1 MKKMKKSK
9 SLFAAILAVLSIG
22 LVSCGNENNP
32 SQPSNNPTTPSN
44 NSQTPSVK
52 NSYTFDVNGELK
64 EGMTVTLIFKNNG
77 SAIVEQASVV
87 YSVDDASKATVS
99 GNKIT
104 FTGNGTVKITA
115 TYKGETIEK
124 TVEVAEGE
132 HIYTIAEAKAASSD
146 LNNLI
151 KMRGKVTASL
161 GKSAYISDTTG
172 GAYIYNWSFNSA
184 DTAITNKSFTVGQTV
199 DITAFIVHSNS
210 KDKNGNQN
218 ERGLQISNW
227 NSEKRE
233 RVSGTSAIV
242 STTEVEAMKPIELD
256 EAGYKALTY
265 DKVGNLYTFEAEYVS
280 GNPKEKGVNVKFKL
294 GNTDIVLRTDKYDPA
309 SPSDT
314 LVTGKKYKITAPLSW
329 FNGAQFAYA
338 SSGVSIVEAD
348 AKPLEVS
355 YTGNAYVGQKVTLET
370 TASGVK
376 VTEGVTYTIEEGID
390 LASLENGVLTI
401 TGEGTIKVK
410 ATYVKDGKTLTAE
423 VTINATALAL
433 SKLSELKSMTS
444 GKVKSR
450 GYVMGY
456 TGTPRIDYGLYDK
469 VFIADGED
477 YFILYKVKPEQLTGI
492 NVGDLIEFTG
502 DISHFPNGSVTTY
515 ETRNNVITKLTE
527 ADPSIVKPT
536 ATELTSS
543 SATFTFGQDNIS
555 KAYKINQ
562 GVVISNTEDSSGNMT
577 VKFTLGS
584 NEYDLFMDSR
594 DYEITKDP
602 FTKLTVGTVF
612 NANVFAAAS
621 NFFCPSNIEIISQQ
635 EVLTMDKEKAE
646 INIHGNDKTLQLNAT
661 YTGGSNTD
669 PIVWSSSAESVATVD
684 QNGLVTGVA
693 VGETI
698 ITAKKS
704 ETLSVQA
711 KITVVDENITK
722 VKVSFNSDIAD
733 LLTIDD
739 SAKTATL
746 TTQGI
751 TFLIKQE
758 GSPTPL
764 SQMKDYL
771 SSSNSLRFYQGYSME
786 ISVASGTIKAI
797 KPDSY
802 AKKAFT
808 AKNIS
813 STDFT
818 VTDIDTVSMKN
829 TTSSKISMKAV
840 KQVQIFSLEFTLGE

>member
-22 LVSCGNENNP
+22 LVSCGNES
-32 SQPSNNPTTPSN
+32 SQPSSNPTTPSN

-104 FTGNGTVKITA
+104 FTGNGSIKITA

-124 TVEVAEGE
+124 TVEIAEGE
-132 HIYTIAEAKAASSD
+132 HIYTIAEAKAAKSD
-146 LNNLI
+146 ANHLI

-161 GKSAYISDTTG
+161 GKSAYISDSTG

-199 DITAFIVHSNS
+199 DITAFIVHST
-210 KDKNGNQN
+210 KGG
-218 ERGLQISNW
+218 ERGLQISNY
-227 NSEKRE
+227 NSGS
-233 RVSGTSAIV
+233 RVNGTSAIV

-256 EAGYKALTY
+256 EAGFKALTS

-280 GNPKEKGVNVKFKL
+280 GKPSKGSDVNVLFKL
-294 GNTDIVLRTDKYDPA
+294 GSTSITLRTDRFDPA
-309 SPSDT
+309 APSDT
-314 LVTGKKYKITAPLSW
+314 LVAGKKYKITAPLSW

-348 AKPLEVS
+348 SEPLEVS
-355 YTGNAYVGQKVTLET
+355 YTGDAYVGDKVTLVT

-376 VTEGVTYTIEEGID
+376 VTEGVTYTIEEGSN

-401 TGEGTIKVK
+401 TGEGAIKVK

-423 VTINATALAL
+423 VTINATALTL
-433 SKLSELKSMTS
+433 SKLSELKSMTT

-456 TGTPRIDYGLYDK
+456 TGTPRSDSGLYDK

-477 YFILYKVKPEQLTGI
+477 YFILYKVQPEQLTGI

-502 DISHFPNGSVTTY
+502 DIQHYKQADVTTY
-515 ETRNNVITKLTE
+515 ETKNNVITKLTE
-527 ADPSIVKPT
+527 ADSSIVKPT

-543 SATFTFGQDNIS
+543 SAAFTFGQANIS

-562 GVVISNTEDSSGNMT
+562 GVVTSNTKDSKGNMT

-584 NEYDLFMDSR
+584 NEYELFMDSR
-594 DYEITKDP
+594 DYDITKDP
-602 FTKLTVGTVF
+602 FTKLTVGAVF
-612 NANVFAAAS
+612 NADVFAAAS
-621 NFFCPSNIEIISQQ
+621 NFFCPSNIEITGEQ
-635 EVLTMDKEKAE
+635 EVLTLDKKEGE

-661 YTGGSNTD
+661 YTGTNAD

-693 VGETI
+693 VGETT

-722 VKVSFNSDIAD
+722 VKVSFNSGIAN

-739 SAKTATL
+739 STKTATF

-751 TFLIKQE
+751 TFLIKQG
-758 GSPTPL
+758 GSNTPL
-764 SQMKDYL
+764 SQMKNYL
-771 SSSNSLRFYQGYSME
+771 SRNSLRFYKDYSME

-808 AKNIS
+808 AENIS
-813 STDFT
+813 SKDFT
-818 VTDIDTVSMKN
+818 VTDTDTVSMKN
-829 TTSSKISMKAV
+829 TTSSKISMTAEN
-840 KQVQIFSLEFTLGE
+840 QVQIFSLEFTLGE

>member
-104 FTGNGTVKITA
+104 FTGNGSIKITA
-115 TYKGETIEK
+115 TYKGEKIEK

-161 GKSAYISDTTG
+161 GKSAYISDSTG

-199 DITAFIVHSNS
+199 DITAFIVHST
-210 KDKNGNQN
+210 NGG

-227 NSEKRE
+227 NSEKKE
-233 RVSGTSAIV
+233 RVNGTSAIV
-242 STTEVEAMKPIELD
+242 STTEVEAMEPIELD
-256 EAGYKALTY
+256 EAGFKALTY

-280 GNPKEKGVNVKFKL
+280 GKPSKGTGVNVKFKL
-294 GNTDIVLRTDKYDPA
+294 GNTDIVLRTDSYDPA
-309 SPSDT
+309 VPSDT
-314 LVTGKKYKITAPLSW
+314 LVAGKKYKITAPLSW

-355 YTGNAYVGQKVTLET
+355 YTGNEYVGQKVTLET

-376 VTEGVTYTIEEGID
+376 VTEGVTYTIEEGSN
-390 LASLENGVLTI
+390 LASLENSVLTI

-423 VTINATALAL
+423 VTINATALTL
-433 SKLSELKSMTS
+433 SKLSALKSMTT

-456 TGTPRIDYGLYDK
+456 TGTPRSDSGLYDK

-477 YFILYKVKPEQLTGI
+477 YFILYKVQPEQLTGI

-502 DISHFPNGSVTTY
+502 DIQHYKQADVTTY
-515 ETRNNVITKLTE
+515 ETAHNVITKLTE
-527 ADPSIVKPT
+527 ADSSIVKPT

-543 SATFTFGQDNIS
+543 SAAFTFGQANIS

-562 GVVISNTEDSSGNMT
+562 AVVISNTEDSKGNMT

-584 NEYDLFMDSR
+584 NEYELFMDSL
-594 DYEITKDP
+594 DYDITKDP
-602 FTKLTVGTVF
+602 FTKLKAGAVF
-612 NANVFAAAS
+612 NADVFAAAS
-621 NFFCPSNIEIISQQ
+621 NFFCPSNIDITGEQ
-635 EVLTMDKEKAE
+635 EVLTLDKKEGE
-646 INIHGNDKTLQLNAT
+646 INIRGNDKTLQLNAT

-669 PIVWSSSAESVATVD
+669 PIVWSSSAESVAIVD

-704 ETLSVQA
+704 ETLKAQA

-722 VKVSFNSDIAD
+722 VTVSFSSDIAD
-733 LLTIDD
+733 LLTIDN

-758 GSPTPL
+758 DSPTPL

-771 SSSNSLRFYQGYSME
+771 SRNSLRFYKGYSME

-808 AKNIS
+808 ADNIS
-813 STDFT
+813 SNDFT

-829 TTSSKISMKAV
+829 TTSSKISMTAV
-840 KQVQIFSLEFTLGE
+840 SQVQIYSLEFTLGD

>member
-52 NSYTFDVNGELK
+52 SSYTFDVNGELK

-132 HIYTIAEAKAASSD
+132 HIYTIAEAKAATSNA
-146 LNNLI
+146 NNLI

-161 GKSAYISDTTG
+161 GTSAYISDSTG
-172 GAYIYNWSFNSA
+172 GAYIYNWSFNNA
-184 DTAITNKSFTVGQTV
+184 DTAITNKSFTIGQTV
-199 DITAFIVHSNS
+199 DITAFIVHST
-210 KDKNGNQN
+210 NGG
-218 ERGLQISNW
+218 ERGLQISNY
-227 NSEKRE
+227 NSGS

-280 GNPKEKGVNVKFKL
+280 GKPSKGTGVNVKFKL
-294 GNTDIVLRTDKYDPA
+294 GNTDIVLRTDKFDPA
-309 SPSDT
+309 APSDT
-314 LVTGKKYKITAPLSW
+314 LVAGKTYKITAPLSW

-376 VTEGVTYTIEEGID
+376 VTEGVTYTIEEGSN
-390 LASLENGVLTI
+390 LASLENSVLTI

-423 VTINATALAL
+423 VTINATALTL

-456 TGTPRIDYGLYDK
+456 TGTPRSDFGLYDK
-469 VFIADGED
+469 VFVADGED
-477 YFILYKVKPEQLTGI
+477 YFILYKVQPEQLTGI

-502 DISHFPNGSVTTY
+502 DISHYPNGSVTTY
-515 ETRNNVITKLTE
+515 ETKNNVITKLTE
-527 ADPSIVKPT
+527 ADSSIVKPT
-536 ATELTSS
+536 ATELTST
-543 SATFTFGQDNIS
+543 SAAFAFGQANIS

-562 GVVISNTEDSSGNMT
+562 GVVVSNTEDSKGNMT

-594 DYEITKDP
+594 DYDIAKDP
-602 FTKLTVGTVF
+602 FTKLTAGAVF
-612 NANVFAAAS
+612 NANVFAAAT
-621 NFFCPSNIEIISQQ
+621 NFFCPSNIEITSQQ
-635 EVLTMDKEKAE
+635 EVFTMDKEKGE

-704 ETLSVQA
+704 ETLKAQA
-711 KITVVDENITK
+711 KITVVDENITT
-722 VKVSFNSDIAD
+722 VTVSFNSDIDNLFIA
-733 LLTIDD
+733 DD

-751 TFLIKQE
+751 TFLFKQ
-758 GSPTPL
+758 GDSNILP
-764 SQMKDYL
+764 SQMKRYL
-771 SSSNSLRFYQGYSME
+771 SDGSLRFYQGYSME

-797 KPDSY
+797 SPISDTS
-802 AKKAFT
+802 KAFT
-808 AKNIS
+808 ADNIS
-813 STDFT
+813 SDDFT
-818 VTDIDTVSMKN
+818 VTGNDTVSMKN

-840 KQVQIFSLEFTLGE
+840 KQVKIFSLEFTLGE

>member
-22 LVSCGNENNP
+22 LVSCGNES
-32 SQPSNNPTTPSN
+32 SQPSSNPTTPSN

-104 FTGNGTVKITA
+104 FTGNGSIKITA

-146 LNNLI
+146 ASHLI

-161 GKSAYISDTTG
+161 GKSAYISDSTG
-172 GAYIYNWSFNSA
+172 GAYIYNWSYNNA
-184 DTAITNKSFTVGQTV
+184 DTAITNKAFTVGQTV
-199 DITAFIVHSNS
+199 DITAFIVHST
-210 KDKNGNQN
+210 NGG
-218 ERGLQISNW
+218 ERGLQISNY
-227 NSEKRE
+227 NSGS

-314 LVTGKKYKITAPLSW
+314 LVAGKKYKITAPLSW

-348 AKPLEVS
+348 SEPLEVS
-355 YTGNAYVGQKVTLET
+355 YTGNAYVGDKVTLVT

-376 VTEGVTYTIEEGID
+376 VTEGVTYTIEEGSN

-401 TGEGTIKVK
+401 TGEGAIKVK

-423 VTINATALAL
+423 VTINATALTL
-433 SKLSELKSMTS
+433 SKLSELKSMTT

-456 TGTPRIDYGLYDK
+456 TGTPRSDSGLYDK

-477 YFILYKVKPEQLTGI
+477 YFILYKVQPEQLTGI

-502 DISHFPNGSVTTY
+502 DIQHYKQADVTTY
-515 ETRNNVITKLTE
+515 ETKNNVITKLTE
-527 ADPSIVKPT
+527 ADSSIVKPT

-543 SATFTFGQDNIS
+543 SAAFAFGQANIS

-562 GVVISNTEDSSGNMT
+562 GVVTSNTKDSKGNMT

-584 NEYDLFMDSR
+584 NEYELFMDSR
-594 DYEITKDP
+594 DYDITKDP
-602 FTKLTVGTVF
+602 FTKLTVGAVF
-612 NANVFAAAS
+612 NADVFAAAS
-621 NFFCPSNIEIISQQ
+621 NFFCPSNIEITGEQ
-635 EVLTMDKEKAE
+635 EVLTLDKKEGE
-646 INIHGNDKTLQLNAT
+646 INIHGNDKTLQLNTT
-661 YTGGSNTD
+661 YTGTNAD

-693 VGETI
+693 VGETT

-722 VKVSFNSDIAD
+722 VKVSFNSGIAN

-739 SAKTATL
+739 STKTATF

-751 TFLIKQE
+751 TFLIKQG
-758 GSPTPL
+758 GSNTPL
-764 SQMKDYL
+764 SQMKNYL
-771 SSSNSLRFYQGYSME
+771 SRNSLRFYKDYSME

-808 AKNIS
+808 AENIS
-813 STDFT
+813 SKDFT
-818 VTDIDTVSMKN
+818 VTDTDTVSMKN
-829 TTSSKISMKAV
+829 TTSSKISMTAV
-840 KQVQIFSLEFTLGE
+840 NQVQIYSLEFTLGD

>member
-22 LVSCGNENNP
+22 LVSCGNES
-32 SQPSNNPTTPSN
+32 SQPSSNPTTPSN

-104 FTGNGTVKITA
+104 FTGNGSIKITA

-132 HIYTIAEAKAASSD
+132 HIYTIAEAKAAKSD
-146 LNNLI
+146 MNNLI

-172 GAYIYNWSFNSA
+172 GAYIYNWSFNDA

-199 DITAFIVHSNS
+199 DITAFIVHST
-210 KDKNGNQN
+210 NGG

-227 NSEKRE
+227 NSGS
-233 RVSGTSAIV
+233 RVNGTSAIV

-314 LVTGKKYKITAPLSW
+314 LVAGKKYKITAPLSW

-348 AKPLEVS
+348 SEPLEVS
-355 YTGNAYVGQKVTLET
+355 YTGNAYVGEFVNLVT

-376 VTEGVTYTIEEGID
+376 VTEGVTYTIEEGSN

-423 VTINATALAL
+423 VTINATVLAL
-433 SKLSELKSMTS
+433 SKLSELKSMTK
-444 GKVKSR
+444 GEKVKSR

-456 TGTPRIDYGLYDK
+456 TGTPRSDTGLYDK
-469 VFIADGED
+469 VFIADGEN
-477 YFILYKVKPEQLTGI
+477 YFILYKVLPEQLTGI
-492 NVGDLIEFTG
+492 SVGDLIEFTG
-502 DISHFPNGSVTTY
+502 YIQHYKQSDVTTY
-515 ETRNNVITKLTE
+515 ETVTNVITKLTE
-527 ADPSIVKPT
+527 ADSSIVKPT

-543 SATFTFGQDNIS
+543 SATFTFGQANIS

-562 GVVISNTEDSSGNMT
+562 GVVTSNTKDSKGNMT

-584 NEYDLFMDSR
+584 NEYELFMDSR
-594 DYEITKDP
+594 DYDITKDP
-602 FTKLTVGTVF
+602 FTKLKVGAVF

-621 NFFCPSNIEIISQQ
+621 NFFCPSNIEITGEQD
-635 EVLTMDKEKAE
+635 VLTMDKKEGT

-661 YTGGSNTD
+661 YTGTNAD

-693 VGETI
+693 VGETT

-704 ETLSVQA
+704 ETLYVQA

-722 VKVSFNSDIAD
+722 VTISYSD
-733 LLTIDD
+733 LTETKAGAVNQEVKGIKIEISNGIVNDD
-739 SAKTATL
+739 M
-746 TTQGI
+746 
-751 TFLIKQE
+751 F
-758 GSPTPL
+758 
-764 SQMKDYL
+764 
-771 SSSNSLRFYQGYSME
+771 RVYQGQTLKLTSNIGLMKKVVFTCTENGTTKGGPKNFTGTNYTAGTGKTGTWELAAGASSLTLNASKQVRITQME
-786 ISVASGTIKAI
+786 ISYIPSA
-797 KPDSY
+797 
-802 AKKAFT
+802 
-808 AKNIS
+808 
-813 STDFT
+813 
-818 VTDIDTVSMKN
+818 
-829 TTSSKISMKAV
+829 
-840 KQVQIFSLEFTLGE
+840 E

>member
-22 LVSCGNENNP
+22 LVSCGNES
-32 SQPSNNPTTPSN
+32 SQPSSNPTTPSN

-104 FTGNGTVKITA
+104 FTGNGSIKITA

-146 LNNLI
+146 ASHLI

-161 GKSAYISDTTG
+161 GTSAYISDTTG
-172 GAYIYNWSFNSA
+172 GAYIYNWSYNNA
-184 DTAITNKSFTVGQTV
+184 DTAITNKAFTVGQTV
-199 DITAFIVHSNS
+199 DITAFIVHST
-210 KDKNGNQN
+210 NGG
-218 ERGLQISNW
+218 ERGLQISNY
-227 NSEKRE
+227 NSGS

-314 LVTGKKYKITAPLSW
+314 LVAGKKYKITAPLSW

-348 AKPLEVS
+348 SEPLEVS
-355 YTGNAYVGQKVTLET
+355 YTGNAYVGDKVTLVT

-376 VTEGVTYTIEEGID
+376 VTEGVTYTIEEGSN

-401 TGEGTIKVK
+401 TGEGAIKVK

-423 VTINATALAL
+423 VTINATALTL
-433 SKLSELKSMTS
+433 SKLSELKSMTT

-456 TGTPRIDYGLYDK
+456 TGTPRSDSGLYDK

-477 YFILYKVKPEQLTGI
+477 YFILYKVQPEQLTRI

-502 DISHFPNGSVTTY
+502 DIQHYKQADVTTY
-515 ETRNNVITKLTE
+515 ETKNNVITKLTE
-527 ADPSIVKPT
+527 ADSSIVKPT

-543 SATFTFGQDNIS
+543 SAAFAFGQANIS

-562 GVVISNTEDSSGNMT
+562 GVVTSNTKDSKGNMT

-584 NEYDLFMDSR
+584 NEYELFMDSR
-594 DYEITKDP
+594 DYDITKDP
-602 FTKLTVGTVF
+602 FTKLTVGAVF
-612 NANVFAAAS
+612 NADVFAAAS
-621 NFFCPSNIEIISQQ
+621 NFFCPSNIEITGEQ
-635 EVLTMDKEKAE
+635 EVLTLDKKEGE

-661 YTGGSNTD
+661 YTGTNAGAIT
-669 PIVWSSSAESVATVD
+669 WSSSVESVATVD

-704 ETLSVQA
+704 ETLYAQA

-722 VKVSFNSDIAD
+722 VKVSFNSGIAN

-739 SAKTATL
+739 STKTATF

-751 TFLIKQE
+751 TFLIKQG
-758 GSPTPL
+758 GSNTPL
-764 SQMKDYL
+764 SQMKNYL
-771 SSSNSLRFYQGYSME
+771 SRNSLRFYKDYSME

-808 AKNIS
+808 AENIS
-813 STDFT
+813 SKDFT
-818 VTDIDTVSMKN
+818 VTDTDTVSMKN
-829 TTSSKISMKAV
+829 TTSSKISMTAV
-840 KQVQIFSLEFTLGE
+840 NQVQIYSLEFTLGD

>member
-132 HIYTIAEAKAASSD
+132 HIYTIAEAKAATSD
-146 LNNLI
+146 ANNLI

-161 GKSAYISDTTG
+161 GTSAYISDTTG
-172 GAYIYNWSFNSA
+172 GAYIYNWSFNNA

-199 DITAFIVHSNS
+199 DITAFIVHSNK
-210 KDKNGNQN
+210 KDKNGNQI
-218 ERGLQISNW
+218 ERGLQISNY
-227 NSEKRE
+227 NSGS
-233 RVSGTSAIV
+233 RVNGTSAIV
-242 STTEVEAMKPIELD
+242 STTEVEAMEPIELD
-256 EAGYKALTY
+256 EAGFKALTY

-280 GNPKEKGVNVKFKL
+280 GKPSKGTGVDVKFKL
-294 GNTDIVLRTDKYDPA
+294 GNTDITLRTDKFDPA
-309 SPSDT
+309 APSDT

-376 VTEGVTYTIEEGID
+376 VTEGVTYTIEEGSN
-390 LASLENGVLTI
+390 LASLENSVLTI

-423 VTINATALAL
+423 VTINATAFAL

-477 YFILYKVKPEQLTGI
+477 YFILYKVQPEQLTGI

-502 DISHFPNGSVTTY
+502 DISHYPNGSVTTY
-515 ETRNNVITKLTE
+515 ETKNNVITKLTE
-527 ADPSIVKPT
+527 SDPSIIKPT
-536 ATELTSS
+536 ATELTST
-543 SATFTFGQDNIS
+543 SAAFAFGQANIS

-562 GVVISNTEDSSGNMT
+562 GVVVSNTEDSSGNMT

-584 NEYDLFMDSR
+584 NEYELFMDSR
-594 DYEITKDP
+594 DYDITKDP
-602 FTKLTVGTVF
+602 FTKLTAGAVF
-612 NANVFAAAS
+612 NADVFAAAT
-621 NFFCPSNIEIISQQ
+621 NFFCPSNIEITSQQ

-661 YTGGSNTD
+661 YSGGSNTD

-693 VGETI
+693 VGETT

-704 ETLSVQA
+704 ETLKVQA
-711 KITVVDENITK
+711 TITVVDENITTVTISASDLTETVAGAVNQEVKGIKIEISTGLVNVANIRVYKGQTLKLTSNMGLMTK
-722 VKVSFNSDIAD
+722 VVFTCIASGD
-733 LLTIDD
+733 AKYGPGNFEGTNYTAGEEETGTWELAAGASSLSLT
-739 SAKTATL
+739 AKGNQVRI
-746 TTQGI
+746 TQ
-751 TFLIKQE
+751 
-758 GSPTPL
+758 
-764 SQMKDYL
+764 
-771 SSSNSLRFYQGYSME
+771 ME
-786 ISVASGTIKAI
+786 ISYIPSA
-797 KPDSY
+797 
-802 AKKAFT
+802 
-808 AKNIS
+808 
-813 STDFT
+813 
-818 VTDIDTVSMKN
+818 
-829 TTSSKISMKAV
+829 
-840 KQVQIFSLEFTLGE
+840 E

>member
-104 FTGNGTVKITA
+104 FTGNGSIKITA

-132 HIYTIAEAKAASSD
+132 HIYTIAEAKAATSD

-161 GKSAYISDTTG
+161 GKSAYISDSTG
-172 GAYIYNWSFNSA
+172 GAYIYNWSFNNA

-199 DITAFIVHSNS
+199 DITAFIVHST
-210 KDKNGNQN
+210 NGG

-227 NSEKRE
+227 NSEKKE
-233 RVSGTSAIV
+233 RVNGTSAIV
-242 STTEVEAMKPIELD
+242 STTEVEAMEPIELD
-256 EAGYKALTY
+256 EAGFKALTY

-280 GNPKEKGVNVKFKL
+280 GKPSKGTGVNVKFKL
-294 GNTDIVLRTDKYDPA
+294 GNTDIVLRTDSYDPA
-309 SPSDT
+309 VPSDT
-314 LVTGKKYKITAPLSW
+314 LVAGKKYKITAPLSW

-376 VTEGVTYTIEEGID
+376 VTEGVTYTIEEGND

-456 TGTPRIDYGLYDK
+456 TGTPRSDSGLYDK

-477 YFILYKVKPEQLTGI
+477 YFILYKVQPEQLTGI

-502 DISHFPNGSVTTY
+502 DIQHYKQADVTTY
-515 ETRNNVITKLTE
+515 ETAHNIITKLTE
-527 ADPSIVKPT
+527 ADSSIVKPT

-543 SATFTFGQDNIS
+543 SAAFTFGQANIS

-562 GVVISNTEDSSGNMT
+562 AVVISNTEDSKGNMT

-584 NEYDLFMDSR
+584 NEYELFMDSR
-594 DYEITKDP
+594 DYDITKDP
-602 FTKLTVGTVF
+602 FTKLKAGAAF
-612 NANVFAAAS
+612 NADVFAAAT
-621 NFFCPSNIEIISQQ
+621 NFFCPSNIEITGEQ
-635 EVLTMDKEKAE
+635 EVLTLDKKEGE
-646 INIHGNDKTLQLNAT
+646 INIRGNDKTLQLNAT

-669 PIVWSSSAESVATVD
+669 PIVWSSSVESVATVD

-704 ETLSVQA
+704 ETLKAQA

-722 VKVSFNSDIAD
+722 VTVSFSSDIAD
-733 LLTIDD
+733 LLTIDN

-758 GSPTPL
+758 DSPTPL

-771 SSSNSLRFYQGYSME
+771 SKNSLRFYKGYSME

-808 AKNIS
+808 ADNIS
-813 STDFT
+813 SNDFT

-829 TTSSKISMKAV
+829 TTSSKISMTAV
-840 KQVQIFSLEFTLGE
+840 SQVQIYSLEFTLGD

>member
-22 LVSCGNENNP
+22 LVSCGNES
-32 SQPSNNPTTPSN
+32 SQPSSNPTTPSN

-104 FTGNGTVKITA
+104 FTGNGSIKITA

-146 LNNLI
+146 ASHLI

-161 GKSAYISDTTG
+161 GTSAYISDTTG
-172 GAYIYNWSFNSA
+172 GAYIYNWSYNNA
-184 DTAITNKSFTVGQTV
+184 DTAITNKAFTVGQTV
-199 DITAFIVHSNS
+199 DITAFIVHST
-210 KDKNGNQN
+210 NGG
-218 ERGLQISNW
+218 ERGLQISNF
-227 NSEKRE
+227 NSGS

-242 STTEVEAMKPIELD
+242 STTEVEAMEPIELD

-280 GNPKEKGVNVKFKL
+280 GTPSKGTGVNVKFKL
-294 GNTDIVLRTDKYDPA
+294 GNTDIVLRTDKFDPA
-309 SPSDT
+309 APSDT
-314 LVTGKKYKITAPLSW
+314 LVAGKTYKITAPLSW

-355 YTGNAYVGQKVTLET
+355 YTGNAYVGEKVTLVT

-376 VTEGVTYTIEEGID
+376 VTEGVTYTIEEGSD

-423 VTINATALAL
+423 VTINATSLTL
-433 SKLSELKSMTS
+433 SKLSKLKSMTS

-456 TGTPRIDYGLYDK
+456 TGTPRSNTGYDK

-477 YFILYKVKPEQLTGI
+477 YFILYKVQPEQLTGI

-502 DISHFPNGSVTTY
+502 DIQHYKQGDVTTY
-515 ETRNNVITKLTE
+515 ETKNNVITKLTE
-527 ADPSIVKPT
+527 ADSSIVKPT

-543 SATFTFGQDNIS
+543 SATFAFGQANIS

-562 GVVISNTEDSSGNMT
+562 GVVVSNTEDSSGNMT

-584 NEYDLFMDSR
+584 NEYELFMDSR
-594 DYEITKDP
+594 DYDITKDP
-602 FTKLTVGTVF
+602 FTKLTVGAVF
-612 NANVFAAAS
+612 NANVFAAAT
-621 NFFCPSNIEIISQQ
+621 NFFCPSNIEITSQQ
-635 EVLTMDKEKAE
+635 EVLTMDKKEGT
-646 INIHGNDKTLQLNAT
+646 INIHGNNKTLQLNAT
-661 YTGGSNTD
+661 YAGGSNTD
-669 PIVWSSSAESVATVD
+669 PIVWSSSAENVATVD

-693 VGETI
+693 VGETT

-722 VKVSFNSDIAD
+722 VTISASDLTETVAGAVNQEVKGIKIEISTGLVNVANIRVYKGQTLKLTSNIGLMTKVVFTCIASGNAKYGPGCFTGTNYTAGEEETGTWE
-733 LLTIDD
+733 LAAGASSLSLTAETNQVRI
-739 SAKTATL
+739 
-746 TTQGI
+746 TQ
-751 TFLIKQE
+751 
-758 GSPTPL
+758 
-764 SQMKDYL
+764 
-771 SSSNSLRFYQGYSME
+771 ME
-786 ISVASGTIKAI
+786 ISYIPS
-797 KPDSY
+797 
-802 AKKAFT
+802 AK
-808 AKNIS
+808 
-813 STDFT
+813 
-818 VTDIDTVSMKN
+818 
-829 TTSSKISMKAV
+829 
-840 KQVQIFSLEFTLGE
+840 

>member
-104 FTGNGTVKITA
+104 FTGSGSIKITA

-124 TVEVAEGE
+124 IVEVAEGE

-146 LNNLI
+146 ANNLI

-161 GKSAYISDTTG
+161 GTSAYISDSTG
-172 GAYIYNWSFNSA
+172 GAYIYNWSFNNA
-184 DTAITNKSFTVGQTV
+184 DTAITNKAFTVGQTV
-199 DITAFIVHSNS
+199 DITAFIVHST
-210 KDKNGNQN
+210 NGG
-218 ERGLQISNW
+218 ERGLQISNY
-227 NSEKRE
+227 NSGS

-242 STTEVEAMKPIELD
+242 STTEVEAMEPIELD

-265 DKVGNLYTFEAEYVS
+265 DKVGNLYTFEAEYLS
-280 GNPKEKGVNVKFKL
+280 GKPSKGNGVDVKFKL
-294 GNTDIVLRTDKYDPA
+294 GNTDIVLRTDKNDPA
-309 SPSDT
+309 APSDT
-314 LVTGKKYKITAPLSW
+314 LVAGKKYKITAPLSW

-338 SSGVSIVEAD
+338 SSGVSIVEGD
-348 AKPLEVS
+348 SKPLEVS
-355 YTGNAYVGQKVTLET
+355 YTGNAYVGEIVNLVT

-376 VTEGVTYTIEEGID
+376 VTEGVTYTIEEGSN

-456 TGTPRIDYGLYDK
+456 TGTPRSDYGLYDK
-469 VFIADGED
+469 VFVADGED
-477 YFILYKVKPEQLTGI
+477 YFILYKVQPEQLTGI
-492 NVGDLIEFTG
+492 KVGDLIEFTG
-502 DISHFPNGSVTTY
+502 DISHYTNGSVTTY
-515 ETRNNVITKLTE
+515 ETKNNVITKLTE
-527 ADPSIVKPT
+527 ADSSIVKPT

-543 SATFTFGQDNIS
+543 SAAFTFGQANIS

-562 GVVISNTEDSSGNMT
+562 GVVVSNTEDSSGNMT

-594 DYEITKDP
+594 DYNITKDP
-602 FTKLTVGTVF
+602 FTKLTVGAVF
-612 NANVFAAAS
+612 NANVFAAAT
-621 NFFCPSNIEIISQQ
+621 NFFCPSNIEITSQQ
-635 EVLTMDKEKAE
+635 EVLTLDKEE
-646 INIHGNDKTLQLNAT
+646 GTINIHGNDKTLQLNAT
-661 YTGGSNTD
+661 YGGSNTA
-669 PIVWSSSAESVATVD
+669 PIVWSSSVESVATVD

-704 ETLSVQA
+704 ETLKVQA
-711 KITVVDENITK
+711 KITVVDVNITK
-722 VKVSFNSDIAD
+722 VTVSFNSDIAD

-739 SAKTATL
+739 SKKTATF

-771 SSSNSLRFYQGYSME
+771 SRNSLRFYKGYSME

-797 KPDSY
+797 RPDSY

-808 AKNIS
+808 AENIS
-813 STDFT
+813 SKDFT
-818 VTDIDTVSMKN
+818 VTDTDTVSMKN
-829 TTSSKISMKAV
+829 TTSSKISMTAV
-840 KQVQIFSLEFTLGE
+840 NQVQIYSLEFTLGD

>member
-104 FTGNGTVKITA
+104 FTGNGSVKIAA

-132 HIYTIAEAKAASSD
+132 HIYTIAEAKAATSD
-146 LNNLI
+146 MNNLI

-161 GKSAYISDTTG
+161 GKSAYISDSTG
-172 GAYIYNWSFNSA
+172 GAYIYNWSFNNA

-199 DITAFIVHSNS
+199 DITAFIVHSN
-210 KDKNGNQN
+210 NGG

-227 NSEKRE
+227 NSEKKE
-233 RVSGTSAIV
+233 RVNGTSAIV

-314 LVTGKKYKITAPLSW
+314 LVAGKKYKITAPLSW

-355 YTGNAYVGQKVTLET
+355 YTGNAYVGKEVTLVT
-370 TASGVK
+370 TANGVK
-376 VTEGVTYTIEEGID
+376 VTEGVTYTIEEGSD
-390 LASLENGVLTI
+390 LASLENDVLTI

-450 GYVMGY
+450 GYVMGH
-456 TGTPRIDYGLYDK
+456 TGTPRSDYGLYDK
-469 VFIADGED
+469 VFVADGED
-477 YFILYKVKPEQLTGI
+477 YFILYKVQPEQLTGI
-492 NVGDLIEFTG
+492 KVGDLIEFTG
-502 DISHFPNGSVTTY
+502 DISHYPNGSVTTY
-515 ETRNNVITKLTE
+515 ETKNNVITKLTK
-527 ADPSIVKPT
+527 ADSSIVKPT
-536 ATELTSS
+536 ATELTST
-543 SATFTFGQDNIS
+543 SAAFAFGQANIS

-562 GVVISNTEDSSGNMT
+562 GVVVSNTEDSSGNMT

-594 DYEITKDP
+594 DYDITKDP
-602 FTKLTVGTVF
+602 FTKLTAGAVF
-612 NANVFAAAS
+612 NANVFAAAT
-621 NFFCPSNIEIISQQ
+621 NFFCPSNIEITSQQ
-635 EVLTMDKEKAE
+635 EVFTMDKEKAE

-661 YTGGSNTD
+661 YHGSNTD

-693 VGETI
+693 VGEAI

-704 ETLSVQA
+704 ETLKVQA
-711 KITVVDENITK
+711 KITVVDVNITK
-722 VKVSFNSDIAD
+722 VTVAFNSEIAD

-758 GSPTPL
+758 GSNTPL

-771 SSSNSLRFYQGYSME
+771 SRNSLRFYKGYSME

-808 AKNIS
+808 ADNITS
-813 STDFT
+813 DDFT

-829 TTSSKISMKAV
+829 TTSSKISMTAV
-840 KQVQIFSLEFTLGE
+840 NQVQIYSLEFTLGD

>member
-104 FTGNGTVKITA
+104 FTGSGSIKITA

-132 HIYTIAEAKAASSD
+132 HIYTIAEAKAATSD
-146 LNNLI
+146 MNNLI

-161 GKSAYISDTTG
+161 GKSAYISDSTG
-172 GAYIYNWSFNSA
+172 GAYIYNWSFNNA

-199 DITAFIVHSNS
+199 DITAFIVHSN
-210 KDKNGNQN
+210 NGG

-227 NSEKRE
+227 NSEKKE
-233 RVSGTSAIV
+233 RVNGTSAIV

-314 LVTGKKYKITAPLSW
+314 LVAGKKYKITAPLSW

-355 YTGNAYVGQKVTLET
+355 YTGNAYVGKEVTLVT
-370 TASGVK
+370 TANGVK
-376 VTEGVTYTIEEGID
+376 VTEGVTYTIEEGSD
-390 LASLENGVLTI
+390 LASLENDVLTI

-450 GYVMGY
+450 GYVMGH
-456 TGTPRIDYGLYDK
+456 TGTPRSDYGLYDK
-469 VFIADGED
+469 VFVADGED
-477 YFILYKVKPEQLTGI
+477 YFILYKVQPEQLTGI
-492 NVGDLIEFTG
+492 KVGDLIEFTG
-502 DISHFPNGSVTTY
+502 DISHYANGSVTTY
-515 ETRNNVITKLTE
+515 ETKNNVITKLTE
-527 ADPSIVKPT
+527 ADSSIVKPT
-536 ATELTSS
+536 ATELTST
-543 SATFTFGQDNIS
+543 SAAFAFGQANIS
-555 KAYKINQ
+555 KAFKINQ
-562 GVVISNTEDSSGNMT
+562 GVVVSNTEDSSGNMT

-584 NEYDLFMDSR
+584 NEYELFMDSR
-594 DYEITKDP
+594 DYDITKDP
-602 FTKLTVGTVF
+602 FTKLTAGAVF
-612 NANVFAAAS
+612 NADVFAAAT
-621 NFFCPSNIEIISQQ
+621 NFFCPSNIEITSQQ
-635 EVLTMDKEKAE
+635 EVFTMDKEKAE

-661 YTGGSNTD
+661 YHGSNTD

-693 VGETI
+693 VGETT

-704 ETLSVQA
+704 ETLKVQA
-711 KITVVDENITK
+711 TITIVDENITT
-722 VKVSFNSDIAD
+722 VTVSFTSEIAD

-758 GSPTPL
+758 GSNTPL

-771 SSSNSLRFYQGYSME
+771 SRNSLRFYKGYSME

-808 AKNIS
+808 ADNIS
-813 STDFT
+813 SDDFT

-829 TTSSKISMKAV
+829 TTSSKISMKAEN
-840 KQVQIFSLEFTLGE
+840 QVQIFSLEFTLGE

>member
-77 SAIVEQASVV
+77 SPIVEQASVV

-132 HIYTIAEAKAASSD
+132 HIYTIAEAKAANS
-146 LNNLI
+146 NANKLI

-161 GKSAYISDTTG
+161 GTSAYISDSTG
-172 GAYIYNWSFNSA
+172 GAYIYNWSFNNA

-210 KDKNGNQN
+210 KDENGNQN
-218 ERGLQISNW
+218 ERGLQISNY
-227 NSEKRE
+227 NSGS

-280 GNPKEKGVNVKFKL
+280 GKPSKGTGVNVKFKL
-294 GNTDIVLRTDKYDPA
+294 GNTDIVLRTDKFDPA
-309 SPSDT
+309 APSDT
-314 LVTGKKYKITAPLSW
+314 LVAGKKYKITAPLSW

-338 SSGVSIVEAD
+338 SSGVSIVDAD

-355 YTGNAYVGQKVTLET
+355 YTGDAYVGKEVTLVT
-370 TASGVK
+370 TANGVK
-376 VTEGVTYTIEEGID
+376 VTEGVTYTIEEASD
-390 LASLENGVLTI
+390 LASLENDVLTI

-456 TGTPRIDYGLYDK
+456 TGTPRIDSGLYDK

-477 YFILYKVKPEQLTGI
+477 YFILYKVKPEQLNGI

-502 DISHFPNGSVTTY
+502 DISHYANGSVTTY
-515 ETRNNVITKLTE
+515 ETKNNVITKLTE
-527 ADPSIVKPT
+527 ADSSIVKPT

-543 SATFTFGQDNIS
+543 SAAFAFGQANIS

-562 GVVISNTEDSSGNMT
+562 GVVVSNTEDSSGNMT

-594 DYEITKDP
+594 DYDITKDP
-602 FTKLTVGTVF
+602 FTKLTVGAVF
-612 NANVFAAAS
+612 NANVFAAAT
-621 NFFCPSNIEIISQQ
+621 NFFCPSNIEITSQQ
-635 EVLTMDKEKAE
+635 EVLTLDKEE
-646 INIHGNDKTLQLNAT
+646 GTINIHGNDKTLQLNAT
-661 YTGGSNTD
+661 YGGTNTA
-669 PIVWSSSAESVATVD
+669 PIVWSSSVESVATVN

-711 KITVVDENITK
+711 KITVVDVNITK
-722 VKVSFNSDIAD
+722 VTISASDLTKMETPGAVNQEVKGIKFEISNGIVSVYNIRVYQGQTLKLTSNIGLMTKVVFTCTASGD
-733 LLTIDD
+733 
-739 SAKTATL
+739 AKYGPGCFTGTNYTAGEEETGTWELAAGASSLTL
-746 TTQGI
+746 TASKKQVRITQ
-751 TFLIKQE
+751 
-758 GSPTPL
+758 
-764 SQMKDYL
+764 
-771 SSSNSLRFYQGYSME
+771 ME
-786 ISVASGTIKAI
+786 ISYIPSA
-797 KPDSY
+797 
-802 AKKAFT
+802 
-808 AKNIS
+808 
-813 STDFT
+813 
-818 VTDIDTVSMKN
+818 
-829 TTSSKISMKAV
+829 
-840 KQVQIFSLEFTLGE
+840 E

>member
-22 LVSCGNENNP
+22 LVSCGNES
-32 SQPSNNPTTPSN
+32 SQPSSNPTTPSN

-104 FTGNGTVKITA
+104 FTGNGSIKITA

-146 LNNLI
+146 ASHLI

-161 GKSAYISDTTG
+161 GTSAYISDTTG
-172 GAYIYNWSFNSA
+172 GAYIYNWSYNNA
-184 DTAITNKSFTVGQTV
+184 DTAITNKAFTVGQTV
-199 DITAFIVHSNS
+199 DITAFIVHST
-210 KDKNGNQN
+210 NGG
-218 ERGLQISNW
+218 ERGLQISNY
-227 NSEKRE
+227 NSGS

-314 LVTGKKYKITAPLSW
+314 LVAGKKYKITAPLSW

-348 AKPLEVS
+348 SEPLEVS
-355 YTGNAYVGQKVTLET
+355 YTGNAYVGDKVTLVT

-376 VTEGVTYTIEEGID
+376 VTEGVTYTIEEGSN

-401 TGEGTIKVK
+401 TGEGAIKVK

-423 VTINATALAL
+423 VTINATALTL
-433 SKLSELKSMTS
+433 SKLSELKSMTT

-456 TGTPRIDYGLYDK
+456 TGTPRSDSGLYDK
-469 VFIADGED
+469 VFVADGED
-477 YFILYKVKPEQLTGI
+477 YFILYKVQPEQLTGI

-502 DISHFPNGSVTTY
+502 DIQHYKQADVTTY
-515 ETRNNVITKLTE
+515 ETKNNVITKLTE
-527 ADPSIVKPT
+527 ADSSIAKPT

-543 SATFTFGQDNIS
+543 SAAFAFGQANIS

-562 GVVISNTEDSSGNMT
+562 GVVTSNTKDSKGNMT

-584 NEYDLFMDSR
+584 NEYELFMDSR
-594 DYEITKDP
+594 DYDITKDP
-602 FTKLTVGTVF
+602 FTILTVGAVF
-612 NANVFAAAS
+612 NADVFAAAS
-621 NFFCPSNIEIISQQ
+621 NFFCPSNIEITGEQ
-635 EVLTMDKEKAE
+635 EVLTLDKKEGE

-661 YTGGSNTD
+661 YTGTNAD

-693 VGETI
+693 VGETT

-722 VKVSFNSDIAD
+722 VKVSFNSGIAN

-739 SAKTATL
+739 STKTATF

-751 TFLIKQE
+751 TFLIKQG
-758 GSPTPL
+758 GSNTPL
-764 SQMKDYL
+764 SQMKNYL
-771 SSSNSLRFYQGYSME
+771 SRNSLRFYKDYSME

-808 AKNIS
+808 AENIS
-813 STDFT
+813 SKDFT
-818 VTDIDTVSMKN
+818 VTDTDTVSMKN
-829 TTSSKISMKAV
+829 TTSSKISMTAV
-840 KQVQIFSLEFTLGE
+840 NQVQIYSLEFTLGD

>member
-104 FTGNGTVKITA
+104 FTGNGSIKITA

-199 DITAFIVHSNS
+199 DITAFIVHST
-210 KDKNGNQN
+210 NGG

-227 NSEKRE
+227 NSEKKE

-256 EAGYKALTY
+256 EAGFKALTS

-280 GNPKEKGVNVKFKL
+280 GKPSKATGVNVKFKL
-294 GNTDIVLRTDKYDPA
+294 GNTDIVLRTDSYDPA
-309 SPSDT
+309 VPSDT

-338 SSGVSIVEAD
+338 SSGVSIVDAD
-348 AKPLEVS
+348 SKPLEVS
-355 YTGNAYVGQKVTLET
+355 YTGNAYVGEIVNLET

-376 VTEGVTYTIEEGID
+376 VTEGVTYTIEEGSN

-423 VTINATALAL
+423 VTINATALTL
-433 SKLSELKSMTS
+433 SKLSELKLMTT

-456 TGTPRIDYGLYDK
+456 TGTPRSDTGLYNK

-477 YFILYKVKPEQLTGI
+477 YFILYKVLPEQLNGI

-515 ETRNNVITKLTE
+515 ETKNNVITKLTE
-527 ADPSIVKPT
+527 ADSSIVKPT

-543 SATFTFGQDNIS
+543 SAAFAFVQDNIS

-562 GVVISNTEDSSGNMT
+562 GVVISNTKNSKGNMT
-577 VKFTLGS
+577 VKFTLGL
-584 NEYDLFMDSR
+584 NEYELFIDSL
-594 DYEITKDP
+594 DYDITKDS
-602 FTKLTVGTVF
+602 FTKLKAGAVF
-612 NANVFAAAS
+612 NADVFAAAT
-621 NFFCPSNIEIISQQ
+621 NFFCPSNIEITGEQ
-635 EVLTMDKEKAE
+635 EVLTLDKKEGE
-646 INIHGNDKTLQLNAT
+646 INIHDNNKTLQLNAT
-661 YTGGSNTD
+661 YAGGSNTD

-693 VGETI
+693 VGETT

-704 ETLSVQA
+704 ETLKVQA
-711 KITVVDENITK
+711 KITVVDVNITK
-722 VKVSFNSDIAD
+722 VTVAFNSEIAD

-758 GSPTPL
+758 GSNTPL

-771 SSSNSLRFYQGYSME
+771 SRNSLRFYKGYSME

-808 AKNIS
+808 ADNIS
-813 STDFT
+813 SDDFT

-829 TTSSKISMKAV
+829 TTSSKISMKAEN
-840 KQVQIFSLEFTLGE
+840 QVQIFSLEFTLGE

>member
-22 LVSCGNENNP
+22 LVSCGNETNP

-77 SAIVEQASVV
+77 SAIVDQASVV

-104 FTGNGTVKITA
+104 FTGNGSIKITA

-132 HIYTIAEAKAASSD
+132 HIYTIAEAKAATSNA
-146 LNNLI
+146 NNLI

-161 GKSAYISDTTG
+161 GTSAYISDSTG
-172 GAYIYNWSFNSA
+172 GAYIYNWSFNNA

-199 DITAFIVHSNS
+199 DITAFIVHSNK
-210 KDKNGNQN
+210 KDKNGNQI
-218 ERGLQISNW
+218 ERGLQISNYY
-227 NSEKRE
+227 SGS
-233 RVSGTSAIV
+233 RVNGTSAIV
-242 STTEVEAMKPIELD
+242 STTEVEAMEPIELD
-256 EAGYKALTY
+256 EAGFKALTY

-280 GNPKEKGVNVKFKL
+280 GKPSKGTGVDVKFKL
-294 GNTDIVLRTDKYDPA
+294 GNTDIVLRTDKFDPA
-309 SPSDT
+309 APSDT

-376 VTEGVTYTIEEGID
+376 VTEGVTYTIEEGSD

-410 ATYVKDGKTLTAE
+410 ATYIKDGKTLTAE

-456 TGTPRIDYGLYDK
+456 TGTPRIDSGLYDK

-502 DISHFPNGSVTTY
+502 DIQHYKQGDVTTY
-515 ETRNNVITKLTE
+515 ETRNNIITKLTE
-527 ADPSIVKPT
+527 ADSSIVKPT

-543 SATFTFGQDNIS
+543 SATFTFGQANIS
-555 KAYKINQ
+555 KAFKINQ
-562 GVVISNTEDSSGNMT
+562 GVVVSNTEDSSGNMT

-584 NEYDLFMDSR
+584 NEYELFMDSH
-594 DYEITKDP
+594 DYDITKDP
-602 FTKLTVGTVF
+602 FTNLKVGAVF
-612 NANVFAAAS
+612 NADVFAAAT
-621 NFFCPSNIEIISQQ
+621 NFFCPSNIEITNQQ
-635 EVLTMDKEKAE
+635 EVLTLDKKEGT
-646 INIHGNDKTLQLNAT
+646 INIHGNNKTLQLNAT
-661 YTGGSNTD
+661 YGGTNTA
-669 PIVWSSSAESVATVD
+669 PIVWSSSVESVATVN

-704 ETLSVQA
+704 ETLFVQA

-722 VKVSFNSDIAD
+722 VTISASDLTETVAGAVNQEVKGIKIEISTGLVNVANIRVYKGQTLKLTSNIGLMTKVVFTCIASGD
-733 LLTIDD
+733 AKYGPGNFEGTNYTAGEEETGTWELAAGASSLSLT
-739 SAKTATL
+739 AKGNQVRI
-746 TTQGI
+746 TQ
-751 TFLIKQE
+751 
-758 GSPTPL
+758 
-764 SQMKDYL
+764 
-771 SSSNSLRFYQGYSME
+771 ME
-786 ISVASGTIKAI
+786 ISYIPAA
-797 KPDSY
+797 
-802 AKKAFT
+802 
-808 AKNIS
+808 
-813 STDFT
+813 
-818 VTDIDTVSMKN
+818 
-829 TTSSKISMKAV
+829 
-840 KQVQIFSLEFTLGE
+840 E

>member
-104 FTGNGTVKITA
+104 FTGNGSVKITA

-132 HIYTIAEAKAASSD
+132 HIYTIAEAKAATS
-146 LNNLI
+146 NANKLI

-161 GKSAYISDTTG
+161 GTSAYISDSTG
-172 GAYIYNWSFNSA
+172 GAYIYNWSFNNA

-199 DITAFIVHSNS
+199 DITAFIVHSNK
-210 KDKNGNQN
+210 KDKNGNQI
-218 ERGLQISNW
+218 ERGLQISNY
-227 NSEKRE
+227 NSES
-233 RVSGTSAIV
+233 RVNGTSAIV

-280 GNPKEKGVNVKFKL
+280 GKPSKGTGVNVKFKL
-294 GNTDIVLRTDKYDPA
+294 GNTDIVLRTDKFDPA
-309 SPSDT
+309 APSDT
-314 LVTGKKYKITAPLSW
+314 LVAGKKYKITAPLSW

-338 SSGVSIVEAD
+338 SSGVSIVDAD

-355 YTGNAYVGQKVTLET
+355 YTGDAYVGKEVTLVT
-370 TASGVK
+370 TANGVK
-376 VTEGVTYTIEEGID
+376 VTEGVTYTIEEGSD
-390 LASLENGVLTI
+390 LASLENDVLTI

-450 GYVMGY
+450 GYVMGH
-456 TGTPRIDYGLYDK
+456 TGTPRSDYGLYDK
-469 VFIADGED
+469 VFVADGED
-477 YFILYKVKPEQLTGI
+477 YFILYKVQPEQLTGI
-492 NVGDLIEFTG
+492 KVGDLIEFTG
-502 DISHFPNGSVTTY
+502 DISHYANGSVTTY
-515 ETRNNVITKLTE
+515 ETKNNVITKLTE
-527 ADPSIVKPT
+527 ADSSIVKPT
-536 ATELTSS
+536 ATELTST
-543 SATFTFGQDNIS
+543 SAAFAFGQANIS

-562 GVVISNTEDSSGNMT
+562 GVVVSNTEDSSGNMT

-584 NEYDLFMDSR
+584 NEYELFMDSR
-594 DYEITKDP
+594 DYDITKDP
-602 FTKLTVGTVF
+602 FTKLTAGAVF
-612 NANVFAAAS
+612 NADVFAAAS
-621 NFFCPSNIEIISQQ
+621 NFFCPSNIEITSQQ
-635 EVLTMDKEKAE
+635 EVLTLDKLEGT

-661 YTGGSNTD
+661 YGGTNTA
-669 PIVWSSSAESVATVD
+669 PIVWSSSVESVATVD

-704 ETLSVQA
+704 ETLKVQA
-711 KITVVDENITK
+711 KITVVDVNITK
-722 VKVSFNSDIAD
+722 VTISASDLTEMETAGAVNQEVKGIKFEISNGIVNVANIRVYQGQTLKLTSNIGLMTKVVFTCTASGD
-733 LLTIDD
+733 
-739 SAKTATL
+739 AKYGPGCFTGTNYTAGEGETGTWELAAGASSLTL
-746 TTQGI
+746 TASKKQVRITQ
-751 TFLIKQE
+751 
-758 GSPTPL
+758 
-764 SQMKDYL
+764 
-771 SSSNSLRFYQGYSME
+771 ME
-786 ISVASGTIKAI
+786 ISYIPSA
-797 KPDSY
+797 
-802 AKKAFT
+802 
-808 AKNIS
+808 
-813 STDFT
+813 
-818 VTDIDTVSMKN
+818 
-829 TTSSKISMKAV
+829 
-840 KQVQIFSLEFTLGE
+840 E

>member
-77 SAIVEQASVV
+77 SAIVEQTSVV

-132 HIYTIAEAKAASSD
+132 HIYTIAEAKAATSD
-146 LNNLI
+146 MNNLI

-161 GKSAYISDTTG
+161 GKSAYISDSTG
-172 GAYIYNWSFNSA
+172 GAYIYNWSFNNA

-199 DITAFIVHSNS
+199 DITAFIVHSN
-210 KDKNGNQN
+210 NGG

-227 NSEKRE
+227 NSEKKE
-233 RVSGTSAIV
+233 RVNGTSAIV

-280 GNPKEKGVNVKFKL
+280 GNPQKKGVNVKFKL

-314 LVTGKKYKITAPLSW
+314 LVAGKKYKITAPLSW

-355 YTGNAYVGQKVTLET
+355 YTGNAYVGKEVTLVT
-370 TASGVK
+370 TANGVK
-376 VTEGVTYTIEEGID
+376 VTEGVTYTIEEGSD

-450 GYVMGY
+450 GYVMGH
-456 TGTPRIDYGLYDK
+456 TGTPRSDYGLYDK
-469 VFIADGED
+469 VFVADGED
-477 YFILYKVKPEQLTGI
+477 YFILYKVQPEQLTGI
-492 NVGDLIEFTG
+492 KVGDLIEFTG
-502 DISHFPNGSVTTY
+502 DISHYANGSVTTY
-515 ETRNNVITKLTE
+515 ETKNNVITKLTE
-527 ADPSIVKPT
+527 ADSSIVKPT
-536 ATELTSS
+536 ATELTST
-543 SATFTFGQDNIS
+543 SAAFAFGQANIS

-562 GVVISNTEDSSGNMT
+562 GVVVSNTEDSSGNMT

-584 NEYDLFMDSR
+584 NEYDLFIDSR
-594 DYEITKDP
+594 DYDITKDP
-602 FTKLTVGTVF
+602 FTKLTVGAVF
-612 NANVFAAAS
+612 NANVFAAAT
-621 NFFCPSNIEIISQQ
+621 NFFCPSNIEITSQQ
-635 EVLTMDKEKAE
+635 EVFTMDKEKGE

-661 YTGGSNTD
+661 YHGSNTD
-669 PIVWSSSAESVATVD
+669 PIV
-684 QNGLVTGVA
+684 
-693 VGETI
+693 
-698 ITAKKS
+698 
-704 ETLSVQA
+704 
-711 KITVVDENITK
+711 
-722 VKVSFNSDIAD
+722 
-733 LLTIDD
+733 
-739 SAKTATL
+739 
-746 TTQGI
+746 
-751 TFLIKQE
+751 
-758 GSPTPL
+758 
-764 SQMKDYL
+764 
-771 SSSNSLRFYQGYSME
+771 
-786 ISVASGTIKAI
+786 
-797 KPDSY
+797 
-802 AKKAFT
+802 
-808 AKNIS
+808 
-813 STDFT
+813 
-818 VTDIDTVSMKN
+818 
-829 TTSSKISMKAV
+829 
-840 KQVQIFSLEFTLGE
+840 

>member
-104 FTGNGTVKITA
+104 FTGNGSIKITA

-146 LNNLI
+146 MNNLI

-172 GAYIYNWSFNSA
+172 GAYIYNWSFNNA
-184 DTAITNKSFTVGQTV
+184 DTAITNKAFTVGQTV
-199 DITAFIVHSNS
+199 DITAFIVHST
-210 KDKNGNQN
+210 NGG

-227 NSEKRE
+227 NSEKKE

-256 EAGYKALTY
+256 EAGFKALTS

-280 GNPKEKGVNVKFKL
+280 GKPSKGTGVNVKFKL
-294 GNTDIVLRTDKYDPA
+294 GNTDIVLRTDSYDPA
-309 SPSDT
+309 VPSDT

-338 SSGVSIVEAD
+338 SSGVSIVDAD
-348 AKPLEVS
+348 SKPLEVS
-355 YTGNAYVGQKVTLET
+355 YTGNAYVGEIVNLET

-376 VTEGVTYTIEEGID
+376 VTEGVTYTIEEGSN

-401 TGEGTIKVK
+401 NGEGTIKVK

-423 VTINATALAL
+423 VTINATALTL

-456 TGTPRIDYGLYDK
+456 TGTPRSDTGLYDK

-477 YFILYKVKPEQLTGI
+477 YFILYKVLPEQLNGI

-515 ETRNNVITKLTE
+515 ETKNNVITKLTE
-527 ADPSIVKPT
+527 ADSSIVKPT

-543 SATFTFGQDNIS
+543 SAAFAFVQDNIS

-562 GVVISNTEDSSGNMT
+562 GVVISNTKNSKGNMT
-577 VKFTLGS
+577 VKFTLGL
-584 NEYDLFMDSR
+584 NEYELFMDSR
-594 DYEITKDP
+594 DYDITKDP
-602 FTKLTVGTVF
+602 FTKLKAGAVF
-612 NANVFAAAS
+612 NADVFAAAT
-621 NFFCPSNIEIISQQ
+621 NFFCPSNIEITGEQ
-635 EVLTMDKEKAE
+635 EVLTLDKKEGE
-646 INIHGNDKTLQLNAT
+646 INIHDNNKTLQLNAT
-661 YTGGSNTD
+661 YAGGSNTD

-693 VGETI
+693 VGETT

-704 ETLSVQA
+704 ETLYVEA
-711 KITVVDENITK
+711 KITVVDENNAK
-722 VKVSFNSDIAD
+722 VKISFNSDIAN

-739 SAKTATL
+739 STKTATF

-751 TFLIKQE
+751 TFLIKQG
-758 GSPTPL
+758 GSNTPL
-764 SQMKDYL
+764 SQMKNYL
-771 SSSNSLRFYQGYSME
+771 SRNSLRFYKDYSME

-808 AKNIS
+808 AENIS
-813 STDFT
+813 SKDFT
-818 VTDIDTVSMKN
+818 VTDTDTVSMNN
-829 TTSSKISMKAV
+829 TTSSKISMKAEN
-840 KQVQIFSLEFTLGE
+840 QVQIFSLEFTLGE

>member
-104 FTGNGTVKITA
+104 FTGNGSIKITA

-132 HIYTIAEAKAASSD
+132 HIYTIAEAKAAKSD

-199 DITAFIVHSNS
+199 DITAFIVHST
-210 KDKNGNQN
+210 NGG

-227 NSEKRE
+227 NSEKKE

-256 EAGYKALTY
+256 EAGFKALTS

-280 GNPKEKGVNVKFKL
+280 GKPSKGTGANVKFKL
-294 GNTDIVLRTDKYDPA
+294 GNTDIVLRTDSYDPA
-309 SPSDT
+309 VPSDT

-348 AKPLEVS
+348 SEPLEVS
-355 YTGNAYVGQKVTLET
+355 YTGNAYVGEIVNLET

-376 VTEGVTYTIEEGID
+376 VTEGVTYTIEEGSN

-456 TGTPRIDYGLYDK
+456 TGTPRSDSGLYDK

-477 YFILYKVKPEQLTGI
+477 YFILYKVQPEQLTGI
-492 NVGDLIEFTG
+492 IVGDLIEFTG
-502 DISHFPNGSVTTY
+502 DIQHYKQGDVTTY
-515 ETRNNVITKLTE
+515 ETAHNVITKLTK
-527 ADPSIVKPT
+527 ADSSIVKPT

-543 SATFTFGQDNIS
+543 SAAFTFGQDNIS
-555 KAYKINQ
+555 KAYKINH
-562 GVVISNTEDSSGNMT
+562 GVVVSNTEDSKGNMT

-584 NEYDLFMDSR
+584 NEYELFMDSR
-594 DYEITKDP
+594 DYDITKDP
-602 FTKLTVGTVF
+602 FTKLKAGAVF
-612 NANVFAAAS
+612 NADVFAAAT
-621 NFFCPSNIEIISQQ
+621 NFFCPSNIEITGEQ
-635 EVLTMDKEKAE
+635 EVLTLDKKEGE
-646 INIHGNDKTLQLNAT
+646 INIRGNDKTLQLNAT
-661 YTGGSNTD
+661 YTGGSNTAA
-669 PIVWSSSAESVATVD
+669 IVWSSSAESVATVD

-704 ETLSVQA
+704 ETLYAQA

-722 VKVSFNSDIAD
+722 VTVSFNSDIAN

-739 SAKTATL
+739 SAKKATF

-758 GSPTPL
+758 GSSTPL

-771 SSSNSLRFYQGYSME
+771 KGNSLRFYKGYSME

-808 AKNIS
+808 AENIS

-818 VTDIDTVSMKN
+818 VTDTDTVSMN
-829 TTSSKISMKAV
+829 NNTSSKISMSAKN
-840 KQVQIFSLEFTLGE
+840 QVQIYSLEFTLGE

>member
-22 LVSCGNENNP
+22 LVSCGNES
-32 SQPSNNPTTPSN
+32 SQPSSNPTTPSN

-64 EGMTVTLIFKNNG
+64 EGMTVTLIFKKNG

-104 FTGNGTVKITA
+104 FTGNGSIKITA

-146 LNNLI
+146 ASHLI

-161 GKSAYISDTTG
+161 GTSAYISDTTG
-172 GAYIYNWSFNSA
+172 GAYIYNWSYNNA
-184 DTAITNKSFTVGQTV
+184 DTAITNKAFTVGQTV
-199 DITAFIVHSNS
+199 DITAFIVHST
-210 KDKNGNQN
+210 NGG
-218 ERGLQISNW
+218 ERGLQISNY
-227 NSEKRE
+227 NSGS

-314 LVTGKKYKITAPLSW
+314 LVAGKKYKITAPLSW

-348 AKPLEVS
+348 SEPLEVS
-355 YTGNAYVGQKVTLET
+355 YTGNAYVGDKVTLVT

-376 VTEGVTYTIEEGID
+376 VTEGVTYTIEEGSN

-401 TGEGTIKVK
+401 TGEGAIKVK

-423 VTINATALAL
+423 VTINATALTL
-433 SKLSELKSMTS
+433 SKLSELKSMTT

-456 TGTPRIDYGLYDK
+456 TGTPRSDSGLYDK

-477 YFILYKVKPEQLTGI
+477 YFILYKVQPEQLTGI

-502 DISHFPNGSVTTY
+502 DIQHYKQADVTTY
-515 ETRNNVITKLTE
+515 ETKNNVITKLTE
-527 ADPSIVKPT
+527 ADSSIVKPT

-543 SATFTFGQDNIS
+543 SAAFAFGQANIS

-562 GVVISNTEDSSGNMT
+562 GVVTSNTKDSKGNMT

-584 NEYDLFMDSR
+584 NEYELFMDSR
-594 DYEITKDP
+594 DYDITKDP
-602 FTKLTVGTVF
+602 FTKLTVGAVF
-612 NANVFAAAS
+612 NADVFAAAS
-621 NFFCPSNIEIISQQ
+621 NFFCPSNIEITGEQ
-635 EVLTMDKEKAE
+635 EVLTLDKKEGE

-661 YTGGSNTD
+661 YTGTNAD

-693 VGETI
+693 VGETT

-722 VKVSFNSDIAD
+722 VKVSFNSGIAN

-739 SAKTATL
+739 STKTATF

-751 TFLIKQE
+751 TFLIKQG
-758 GSPTPL
+758 GSNTPL
-764 SQMKDYL
+764 SQMKNYL
-771 SSSNSLRFYQGYSME
+771 NRNSLRFYKDYSME

-808 AKNIS
+808 AENIS
-813 STDFT
+813 SKDFT
-818 VTDIDTVSMKN
+818 VTDTDTVSMKN
-829 TTSSKISMKAV
+829 TTSSKISMTAV
-840 KQVQIFSLEFTLGE
+840 NQVQIYSLEFTLGD

>member
-104 FTGNGTVKITA
+104 FTGNGSIKITA

-132 HIYTIAEAKAASSD
+132 HIYTIAEAKAATSNA
-146 LNNLI
+146 NNLI

-161 GKSAYISDTTG
+161 GTSAYISDLTG
-172 GAYIYNWSFNSA
+172 GAYIYNWSFNNA

-199 DITAFIVHSNS
+199 DITAFIVHSNK
-210 KDKNGNQN
+210 KDKNGNQI
-218 ERGLQISNW
+218 ERGLQISNY
-227 NSEKRE
+227 NSGS
-233 RVSGTSAIV
+233 RVNGTSAIV
-242 STTEVEAMKPIELD
+242 STTEVEAMDPIELD
-256 EAGYKALTY
+256 EAGFKALTY

-280 GNPKEKGVNVKFKL
+280 GKPSKGTGVDVKFKL
-294 GNTDIVLRTDKYDPA
+294 GNTDITLRTDKFDPA
-309 SPSDT
+309 APSDT

-348 AKPLEVS
+348 SKPLEVS
-355 YTGNAYVGQKVTLET
+355 YTGNAYVGEFVNLET

-376 VTEGVTYTIEEGID
+376 VTEGVTYTIEEGSN

-423 VTINATALAL
+423 VTINATALTL
-433 SKLSELKSMTS
+433 SKLSALKSMTT

-456 TGTPRIDYGLYDK
+456 TGTPRSDSGLYDK

-502 DISHFPNGSVTTY
+502 DIQHYKQGDVTTY
-515 ETRNNVITKLTE
+515 ETKNNVITKLTE
-527 ADPSIVKPT
+527 SDSSIVKPT

-543 SATFTFGQDNIS
+543 SAAFTFGQANIS

-562 GVVISNTEDSSGNMT
+562 GVVVSNTEDSSGKMT

-594 DYEITKDP
+594 DYDITKDP
-602 FTKLTVGTVF
+602 FTELKAGAVF
-612 NANVFAAAS
+612 NADVFAAAT
-621 NFFCPSNIEIISQQ
+621 NFFCPSNIEIIGEQ
-635 EVLTMDKEKAE
+635 EVLIMDKKEGT
-646 INIHGNDKTLQLNAT
+646 INIHGNDKTLQLKAT
-661 YTGGSNTD
+661 YTGSNTGA
-669 PIVWSSSAESVATVD
+669 ITWSSSVESVATVD

-704 ETLSVQA
+704 ETLYAQA
-711 KITVVDENITK
+711 KITVVDKNVTTVTIKPTDFGLTDVQKTSVDKTIKGLNFKISGSNTSGICTFKADCFGIYKGNKIEISSTLGLINKVIFTCKANGTAKYGPGNFTGANYTAGTENTGIWELAAGASSLSLTASEAQVRIT
-722 VKVSFNSDIAD
+722 
-733 LLTIDD
+733 
-739 SAKTATL
+739 
-746 TTQGI
+746 Q
-751 TFLIKQE
+751 
-758 GSPTPL
+758 
-764 SQMKDYL
+764 
-771 SSSNSLRFYQGYSME
+771 ME
-786 ISVASGTIKAI
+786 ISYIS
-797 KPDSY
+797 
-802 AKKAFT
+802 T
-808 AKNIS
+808 A
-813 STDFT
+813 
-818 VTDIDTVSMKN
+818 
-829 TTSSKISMKAV
+829 
-840 KQVQIFSLEFTLGE
+840 E

>member
-124 TVEVAEGE
+124 TIEVAEGE
-132 HIYTIAEAKAASSD
+132 HIYTIAEAKAAKSD

-172 GAYIYNWSFNSA
+172 GAYIYNWSFNNA

-199 DITAFIVHSNS
+199 DITAFIVHST
-210 KDKNGNQN
+210 NGG

-227 NSEKRE
+227 NSEKKE

-256 EAGYKALTY
+256 EAGFKALTS

-280 GNPKEKGVNVKFKL
+280 GKPSKGTGVNVKFKL
-294 GNTDIVLRTDKYDPA
+294 GNTDIVLRTDSYDPA
-309 SPSDT
+309 VPSDT

-376 VTEGVTYTIEEGID
+376 VTEGVTYTIEEGSN
-390 LASLENGVLTI
+390 LASLANGVLTI

-456 TGTPRIDYGLYDK
+456 TGTPRSDTGLYDK
-469 VFIADGED
+469 VFVADGED
-477 YFILYKVKPEQLTGI
+477 YFILYKVLPEQLNGI

-515 ETRNNVITKLTE
+515 ETKNNVITKLTE
-527 ADPSIVKPT
+527 ADSSIVKPT

-543 SATFTFGQDNIS
+543 SAAFTFGQVNIS

-562 GVVISNTEDSSGNMT
+562 GVVISNTKNSKGNMT
-577 VKFTLGS
+577 VKFTLGL
-584 NEYDLFMDSR
+584 NEYELFMDSR
-594 DYEITKDP
+594 DYDITKDP
-602 FTKLTVGTVF
+602 FTKLKAGAVF
-612 NANVFAAAS
+612 NADVFAAAT
-621 NFFCPSNIEIISQQ
+621 NFFCPSNIEITGEQ
-635 EVLTMDKEKAE
+635 EVLTIDKKEGT
-646 INIHGNDKTLQLNAT
+646 INIHDNNKTLQLNAT
-661 YTGGSNTD
+661 YAGGSNTD

-693 VGETI
+693 VGETT

-704 ETLSVQA
+704 ETLYVEA
-711 KITVVDENITK
+711 KITVVDENNAK
-722 VKVSFNSDIAD
+722 VKVSFNSNINDLFIA
-733 LLTIDD
+733 DD

-751 TFLIKQE
+751 TFLIKQ
-758 GSPTPL
+758 GSSNIAP
-764 SQMKDYL
+764 SQMKGYL
-771 SSSNSLRFYQGYSME
+771 SKGSLRFYKGYSME

-797 KPDSY
+797 SPISDSS
-802 AKKAFT
+802 KAFT
-808 AKNIS
+808 ENNIYS
-813 STDFT
+813 DDFT
-818 VTDIDTVSMKN
+818 VTGNDTVSMKN
-829 TTSSKISMKAV
+829 TTSSKISMKALNQV
-840 KQVQIFSLEFTLGE
+840 KIFSLEFTLGD

>member
-22 LVSCGNENNP
+22 LVSCGNES

-104 FTGNGTVKITA
+104 FTGNGSIKITA

-132 HIYTIAEAKAASSD
+132 HIYTIAEAKAAKSD

-199 DITAFIVHSNS
+199 DITAFIVHST
-210 KDKNGNQN
+210 NGG

-227 NSEKRE
+227 NSEKKE

-256 EAGYKALTY
+256 EAGFKALTS

-280 GNPKEKGVNVKFKL
+280 GKPSKGTGVNVKFKL
-294 GNTDIVLRTDKYDPA
+294 GNTDIVLRTDKLDPA
-309 SPSDT
+309 APSDT

-338 SSGVSIVEAD
+338 SSGVSIVDAD

-376 VTEGVTYTIEEGID
+376 VTEGVTYTIEEGSN

-477 YFILYKVKPEQLTGI
+477 YFILYKVQPEQLTGI
-492 NVGDLIEFTG
+492 KVGDLIEFTG
-502 DISHFPNGSVTTY
+502 DISHYANGSVTTY
-515 ETRNNVITKLTE
+515 ETKNNVITKLTE

-543 SATFTFGQDNIS
+543 SAAFAFGQANIS
-555 KAYKINQ
+555 KAYKINW
-562 GVVISNTEDSSGNMT
+562 GVVVSNTEDSSGNMT

-594 DYEITKDP
+594 DYDITKDP
-602 FTKLTVGTVF
+602 FTKLTAGAVF
-612 NANVFAAAS
+612 NADVFAAAS
-621 NFFCPSNIEIISQQ
+621 NFFCPSNIEITSQQ
-635 EVLTMDKEKAE
+635 EVFTMDKEKGE

-661 YTGGSNTD
+661 YHGSNTD

-704 ETLSVQA
+704 ETLKAQA
-711 KITVVDENITK
+711 KITVVDENITT
-722 VKVSFNSDIAD
+722 VTVSFNSEIDDLFIA
-733 LLTIDD
+733 DD

-751 TFLIKQE
+751 TFLFKQ
-758 GSPTPL
+758 GSSNIAP
-764 SQMKDYL
+764 SQMKRYL
-771 SSSNSLRFYQGYSME
+771 SSNSLRFYQGYSME

-797 KPDSY
+797 SPDSNPS
-802 AKKAFT
+802 KPFT
-808 AKNIS
+808 KGSIS
-813 STDFT
+813 SDDFT
-818 VTDIDTVSMKN
+818 VTDIDTVSMIN
-829 TTSSKISMKAV
+829 TTSSKISMKAD
-840 KQVQIFSLEFTLGE
+840 KQVKINSLEFTLGD

>member
-104 FTGNGTVKITA
+104 FTGNGSIKITA

-146 LNNLI
+146 ASHLI

-161 GKSAYISDTTG
+161 GTSAYISDTTG
-172 GAYIYNWSFNSA
+172 GAYIYNWSYNNA
-184 DTAITNKSFTVGQTV
+184 DTAITNKAFTVGQTV
-199 DITAFIVHSNS
+199 DITAFIVHST
-210 KDKNGNQN
+210 NGG
-218 ERGLQISNW
+218 ERGLQISNY
-227 NSEKRE
+227 NSGS

-314 LVTGKKYKITAPLSW
+314 LVAGKKYKITAPLSW

-348 AKPLEVS
+348 SEPLEVS
-355 YTGNAYVGQKVTLET
+355 YTGNAYVGDKVTLVT

-376 VTEGVTYTIEEGID
+376 VTEGVTYTIEEGSN

-401 TGEGTIKVK
+401 TGEGAIKVK
-410 ATYVKDGKTLTAE
+410 ATYVKDDKTLTAE
-423 VTINATALAL
+423 VTINATALTL
-433 SKLSELKSMTS
+433 SKLSELKSMTT

-456 TGTPRIDYGLYDK
+456 TGTPRSDSGLYDK
-469 VFIADGED
+469 VFVADGED
-477 YFILYKVKPEQLTGI
+477 YFILYKVQPEQLTGI

-502 DISHFPNGSVTTY
+502 DIQHYKQADVTTY
-515 ETRNNVITKLTE
+515 ETKNNVITKLTE
-527 ADPSIVKPT
+527 ADSSIVKPT

-543 SATFTFGQDNIS
+543 SAAFAFGQANIS

-562 GVVISNTEDSSGNMT
+562 GVVTSNTKDSKGNMT

-584 NEYDLFMDSR
+584 NEYELFMDSR
-594 DYEITKDP
+594 DYDITKDP
-602 FTKLTVGTVF
+602 FTKLTVGAVF
-612 NANVFAAAS
+612 NADVFAAAS
-621 NFFCPSNIEIISQQ
+621 NFFCPSNIEITGEQ
-635 EVLTMDKEKAE
+635 EVLTLDKKEGE

-661 YTGGSNTD
+661 YTGTNAD

-693 VGETI
+693 VGETT

-722 VKVSFNSDIAD
+722 VKVSFNSGIAN

-739 SAKTATL
+739 STKTATF

-751 TFLIKQE
+751 TFLIKQG
-758 GSPTPL
+758 GSNTPL
-764 SQMKDYL
+764 SQMKNYL
-771 SSSNSLRFYQGYSME
+771 SRNSLRFYKDYSME

-808 AKNIS
+808 AENIS
-813 STDFT
+813 SKDFT
-818 VTDIDTVSMKN
+818 VTDTDTVSMKN
-829 TTSSKISMKAV
+829 TTSSKISMTAV
-840 KQVQIFSLEFTLGE
+840 NQVQIYSLEFTLGD

>member
-132 HIYTIAEAKAASSD
+132 HIYTIAEAKAANS
-146 LNNLI
+146 NANKLI

-161 GKSAYISDTTG
+161 GTSAYISDSTG
-172 GAYIYNWSFNSA
+172 GAYIYNWLFNNA
-184 DTAITNKSFTVGQTV
+184 DTKSFTVGQTV

-218 ERGLQISNW
+218 ERGLQISNY
-227 NSEKRE
+227 NSGS

-280 GNPKEKGVNVKFKL
+280 GKPSKGTGVNVKFKL
-294 GNTDIVLRTDKYDPA
+294 GNTDIVLRTDKFDPA
-309 SPSDT
+309 APSDT
-314 LVTGKKYKITAPLSW
+314 LVAGKKYKITAPLSW

-338 SSGVSIVEAD
+338 SSGVSIVDAD

-355 YTGNAYVGQKVTLET
+355 YTGDAYVGKEVTLVT
-370 TASGVK
+370 TANGVK
-376 VTEGVTYTIEEGID
+376 VTEGVTYTIEEGSD
-390 LASLENGVLTI
+390 LASLENDVLTI

-456 TGTPRIDYGLYDK
+456 TGTPRIDSGLYDK

-477 YFILYKVKPEQLTGI
+477 YFILYKVKPEQLNGI

-502 DISHFPNGSVTTY
+502 DIQHYKQGDVTTY
-515 ETRNNVITKLTE
+515 ETKNNVITKLTE
-527 ADPSIVKPT
+527 ADSSIVKPT
-536 ATELTSS
+536 ATELTST
-543 SATFTFGQDNIS
+543 SAAFAFGQANIS

-562 GVVISNTEDSSGNMT
+562 GVVVSNTEDSSGNMT

-584 NEYDLFMDSR
+584 NEYELFMDSR
-594 DYEITKDP
+594 DYDITKDP
-602 FTKLTVGTVF
+602 FTKLTAGAVF
-612 NANVFAAAS
+612 NADVFAAAS
-621 NFFCPSNIEIISQQ
+621 NFFCPSNIEITSQQ
-635 EVLTMDKEKAE
+635 EVLTLDKEE
-646 INIHGNDKTLQLNAT
+646 GTINIHGNDKTLQLNAT
-661 YTGGSNTD
+661 YGGTNTA
-669 PIVWSSSAESVATVD
+669 PIVWSSSVESVATVD

-722 VKVSFNSDIAD
+722 VTISASDLTEAVAGAVNQEVKGIKIEISTGLVNVANIRVYKGQTLKLTSNIGLMTKVVFTCNASGD
-733 LLTIDD
+733 
-739 SAKTATL
+739 AKYGPGCFTGTNYTAGEEQTGTWELAAGASSLTL
-746 TTQGI
+746 TASKQQVRITQ
-751 TFLIKQE
+751 
-758 GSPTPL
+758 
-764 SQMKDYL
+764 
-771 SSSNSLRFYQGYSME
+771 ME
-786 ISVASGTIKAI
+786 ISYIPSA
-797 KPDSY
+797 
-802 AKKAFT
+802 
-808 AKNIS
+808 
-813 STDFT
+813 
-818 VTDIDTVSMKN
+818 
-829 TTSSKISMKAV
+829 
-840 KQVQIFSLEFTLGE
+840 E

>member
-22 LVSCGNENNP
+22 LVSCGNES
-32 SQPSNNPTTPSN
+32 SQPSSNPTTPSN

-104 FTGNGTVKITA
+104 FTGNGSIKITA

-146 LNNLI
+146 ASHLI

-161 GKSAYISDTTG
+161 GTSAYISDTTG
-172 GAYIYNWSFNSA
+172 GAYIYNWSYNNA
-184 DTAITNKSFTVGQTV
+184 DTAITNKAFTVGQTV
-199 DITAFIVHSNS
+199 DITAFIVHST
-210 KDKNGNQN
+210 NGG
-218 ERGLQISNW
+218 ERGLQISNY
-227 NSEKRE
+227 NSGS

-314 LVTGKKYKITAPLSW
+314 LVAGKKYKITAPLSW

-348 AKPLEVS
+348 SEPLEVS
-355 YTGNAYVGQKVTLET
+355 YTGNAYVGDKVTLVT

-376 VTEGVTYTIEEGID
+376 VTEGVTYTIEEGSN

-401 TGEGTIKVK
+401 TGEGAIKVK

-423 VTINATALAL
+423 VTINATALTL
-433 SKLSELKSMTS
+433 SKLSELKSMTT

-456 TGTPRIDYGLYDK
+456 TGTPRSDSGLYDK

-477 YFILYKVKPEQLTGI
+477 YFILYKVQPEQLTGI

-502 DISHFPNGSVTTY
+502 DIQHYKQADVTTY
-515 ETRNNVITKLTE
+515 ETKNNVITKLTE
-527 ADPSIVKPT
+527 ADSSIVKPT

-543 SATFTFGQDNIS
+543 SAAFAFGQANIS

-562 GVVISNTEDSSGNMT
+562 GVVTSNTKDSKGNMT

-584 NEYDLFMDSR
+584 NEYELFMDSR
-594 DYEITKDP
+594 DYDITKDP
-602 FTKLTVGTVF
+602 FTKLTVGAVF
-612 NANVFAAAS
+612 NADVFAAAS
-621 NFFCPSNIEIISQQ
+621 NFFCPSNIEITGEQ
-635 EVLTMDKEKAE
+635 EVLTLDKKEGE

-661 YTGGSNTD
+661 YTGTNAD

-722 VKVSFNSDIAD
+722 VKVSFNSGIAN

-739 SAKTATL
+739 STKTATF

-751 TFLIKQE
+751 TFLIKQG
-758 GSPTPL
+758 GSNTPL
-764 SQMKDYL
+764 SQMKNYL
-771 SSSNSLRFYQGYSME
+771 SRNSLRFYKDYSME

-808 AKNIS
+808 AENIS
-813 STDFT
+813 SKDFT
-818 VTDIDTVSMKN
+818 VTDTDTVSMKN
-829 TTSSKISMKAV
+829 TTSSKISMTAV
-840 KQVQIFSLEFTLGE
+840 NQVQIYSLEFTLGD

>member
-22 LVSCGNENNP
+22 LVSCGNES
-32 SQPSNNPTTPSN
+32 SQPSSNPTTPSN

-104 FTGNGTVKITA
+104 FTGNGSIKITA

-146 LNNLI
+146 ASHLI

-161 GKSAYISDTTG
+161 GTSAYISDTTG
-172 GAYIYNWSFNSA
+172 GAYIYNWSYNNA
-184 DTAITNKSFTVGQTV
+184 DTAITNKAFTVGQTV
-199 DITAFIVHSNS
+199 DITAFIVHST
-210 KDKNGNQN
+210 NGG
-218 ERGLQISNW
+218 ERGLQISNY
-227 NSEKRE
+227 NSGS

-314 LVTGKKYKITAPLSW
+314 LVAGKKYKITAPLSW

-348 AKPLEVS
+348 SEPLEVS
-355 YTGNAYVGQKVTLET
+355 YTGNAYVGDKVTLVT

-376 VTEGVTYTIEEGID
+376 VTEGVTYTIEEGSN

-401 TGEGTIKVK
+401 TGEGAIKVK

-423 VTINATALAL
+423 VTINATALTL
-433 SKLSELKSMTS
+433 SKLSELKSMTT

-456 TGTPRIDYGLYDK
+456 TGTPRSDSGLYDK

-477 YFILYKVKPEQLTGI
+477 YFILYKVQPEKLTGI

-502 DISHFPNGSVTTY
+502 DIQHYKQADVTTY
-515 ETRNNVITKLTE
+515 ETKNNVITKLTE
-527 ADPSIVKPT
+527 ADSSIVKPT

-543 SATFTFGQDNIS
+543 SAAFAFGQANIS

-562 GVVISNTEDSSGNMT
+562 GVVTSNTKDSKGNMT

-584 NEYDLFMDSR
+584 NEYELFMDSR
-594 DYEITKDP
+594 DYDITKDP
-602 FTKLTVGTVF
+602 FTKLTVGAVF
-612 NANVFAAAS
+612 NANVFAAAT
-621 NFFCPSNIEIISQQ
+621 NFFCPSNIEISGQQ
-635 EVLTMDKEKAE
+635 EVLTLDKKEGE

-661 YTGGSNTD
+661 YTGTNAD

-693 VGETI
+693 VGETT

-704 ETLSVQA
+704 ETLYAQA

-722 VKVSFNSDIAD
+722 VKVSFSSDIAD

-739 SAKTATL
+739 STKTATF

-751 TFLIKQE
+751 TFLIKQG
-758 GSPTPL
+758 GSNTPL
-764 SQMKDYL
+764 SQMKNYL
-771 SSSNSLRFYQGYSME
+771 SRNSLRFYKDYSME

-797 KPDSY
+797 RPDSY

-808 AKNIS
+808 AENIS
-813 STDFT
+813 SKDFT
-818 VTDIDTVSMKN
+818 VTDTDTVSMKN
-829 TTSSKISMKAV
+829 TTSSKISMTAV
-840 KQVQIFSLEFTLGE
+840 NQVQIYSLEFTLGD

>member
-22 LVSCGNENNP
+22 LVSCGNKS
-32 SQPSNNPTTPSN
+32 SQPSSNPTTPSN

-104 FTGNGTVKITA
+104 FTGNGSIKITA

-146 LNNLI
+146 ASHLI

-161 GKSAYISDTTG
+161 GTSAYISDTTG
-172 GAYIYNWSFNSA
+172 GAYIYNWSYNNA
-184 DTAITNKSFTVGQTV
+184 DTAITNKAFTVGQTV
-199 DITAFIVHSNS
+199 DITAFIVHST
-210 KDKNGNQN
+210 NGG
-218 ERGLQISNW
+218 ERGLQISNY
-227 NSEKRE
+227 NSGS

-314 LVTGKKYKITAPLSW
+314 LVAGKKYKITAPLSW

-348 AKPLEVS
+348 SEPLEVS
-355 YTGNAYVGQKVTLET
+355 YTGNAYVGDKVTLVT

-376 VTEGVTYTIEEGID
+376 VTEGVTYTIEEGSN

-401 TGEGTIKVK
+401 TGEGAIKVK

-423 VTINATALAL
+423 VTINATALTL
-433 SKLSELKSMTS
+433 SKLSELKSMTT

-456 TGTPRIDYGLYDK
+456 TGTPRSDSGLYDK

-477 YFILYKVKPEQLTGI
+477 YFILYKVQPEQLTGI

-502 DISHFPNGSVTTY
+502 DIQHYKQADVTTY
-515 ETRNNVITKLTE
+515 ETKNNVITKLTE
-527 ADPSIVKPT
+527 ADSSIVKPT

-543 SATFTFGQDNIS
+543 SAAFAFGQANIS

-562 GVVISNTEDSSGNMT
+562 GVVTSNTKDSKGNMT

-584 NEYDLFMDSR
+584 NEYELFMDSR
-594 DYEITKDP
+594 DYDITKDP
-602 FTKLTVGTVF
+602 FTKLTVGAVF
-612 NANVFAAAS
+612 NADVFAAAS
-621 NFFCPSNIEIISQQ
+621 NFFCPSNIEITGEQ
-635 EVLTMDKEKAE
+635 EVLTLDKKEGE

-661 YTGGSNTD
+661 YTGTNAD

-693 VGETI
+693 VGETT

-722 VKVSFNSDIAD
+722 VKVSFNSGIAN

-739 SAKTATL
+739 STKTATF

-751 TFLIKQE
+751 TFLIKQG
-758 GSPTPL
+758 GSNTPL
-764 SQMKDYL
+764 SQMKNYL
-771 SSSNSLRFYQGYSME
+771 SRNSLRFYKDYSME

-808 AKNIS
+808 AENIS
-813 STDFT
+813 SKDFT
-818 VTDIDTVSMKN
+818 VTDTDTVSMKN
-829 TTSSKISMKAV
+829 TTSSKISMTAV
-840 KQVQIFSLEFTLGE
+840 NQVQIYSLEFTLGD

>member
-9 SLFAAILAVLSIG
+9 SLFAAILAILSIG
-22 LVSCGNENNP
+22 LVSCGN
-32 SQPSNNPTTPSN
+32 QQQPSN
-44 NSQTPSVK
+44 NSQTAFVK
-52 NSYTFDVNGELK
+52 NPYTFDVNGELK

-104 FTGNGTVKITA
+104 FTGSGSVKITA

-132 HIYTIAEAKAASSD
+132 HIYTIAEAKAAKSD
-146 LNNLI
+146 MNNLI

-161 GKSAYISDTTG
+161 GKSAYISDSTG
-172 GAYIYNWSFNSA
+172 GAYIYNWSFNDA

-199 DITAFIVHSNS
+199 DITAFIVHST
-210 KDKNGNQN
+210 NGG

-227 NSEKRE
+227 NSGS
-233 RVSGTSAIV
+233 RVNGTSAIV

-314 LVTGKKYKITAPLSW
+314 LVAGKKYKITAPLSW

-348 AKPLEVS
+348 SEPLEVS
-355 YTGNAYVGQKVTLET
+355 YTGDAYVGEFVNLVT

-376 VTEGVTYTIEEGID
+376 VTEGVTYTIEEGSN
-390 LASLENGVLTI
+390 LASLANGVLTI

-423 VTINATALAL
+423 VTINATNLTL
-433 SKLSELKSMTS
+433 SKLSELKSMTE
-444 GKVKSR
+444 GKKVKSR

-456 TGTPRIDYGLYDK
+456 TETPRSKSGLYDK
-469 VFIADGED
+469 VFVADGED
-477 YFILYKVKPEQLTGI
+477 YFILYKVLPEQLTGI

-502 DISHFPNGSVTTY
+502 YIKNFKQSDVTTY
-515 ETRNNVITKLTE
+515 ETTTNVITKLTE
-527 ADPSIVKPT
+527 TDSSIVKPT

-543 SATFTFGQDNIS
+543 SAAFAFGQANIS
-555 KAYKINQ
+555 KAYKIKQ
-562 GVVISNTEDSSGNMT
+562 GVVISNTKDSSGNMT
-577 VKFTLGS
+577 IKFTLGS
-584 NEYDLFMDSR
+584 IEYELFINSS
-594 DYEITKDP
+594 DYDITKDP
-602 FTKLTVGTVF
+602 YTKLKAGAVF
-612 NANVFAAAS
+612 NADVFAAAT
-621 NFFCPSNIEIISQQ
+621 NFFCPSNIEITGQQ
-635 EVLTMDKEKAE
+635 EVLTLDKKEGE

-661 YTGGSNTD
+661 YAGGTNTD

-693 VGETI
+693 VGETT

-711 KITVVDENITK
+711 KITVVDKNVTTVTIQSTDFDLSGVQKSTVDKTIKGLNFKISGSNTHGICNFNATK
-722 VKVSFNSDIAD
+722 GYVGIY
-733 LLTIDD
+733 
-739 SAKTATL
+739 
-746 TTQGI
+746 QGNKFEI
-751 TFLIKQE
+751 
-758 GSPTPL
+758 
-764 SQMKDYL
+764 
-771 SSSNSLRFYQGYSME
+771 SSNLGLINKVIFTCYANGTVKGGPGGFTGTNYTAGTDKTGIWELAAGASSLSLTASEAQVQITQME
-786 ISVASGTIKAI
+786 ISYIPSA
-797 KPDSY
+797 
-802 AKKAFT
+802 
-808 AKNIS
+808 
-813 STDFT
+813 
-818 VTDIDTVSMKN
+818 
-829 TTSSKISMKAV
+829 
-840 KQVQIFSLEFTLGE
+840 E

>member
-104 FTGNGTVKITA
+104 FTGNGSIKITA

-132 HIYTIAEAKAASSD
+132 HIYTIAEAKAAKSD

-161 GKSAYISDTTG
+161 GKSAYISDATG
-172 GAYIYNWSFNSA
+172 GAYIYNWSFNNA

-199 DITAFIVHSNS
+199 DITAFIVHST
-210 KDKNGNQN
+210 NGG

-227 NSEKRE
+227 NSEKKE

-256 EAGYKALTY
+256 EAGFKALTY

-280 GNPKEKGVNVKFKL
+280 GKPSKGTGVNVNFKL
-294 GNTDIVLRTDKYDPA
+294 GNTDIVLRTDSYDPA
-309 SPSDT
+309 VPSDT
-314 LVTGKKYKITAPLSW
+314 LVAGKTYKITAPLSW

-355 YTGNAYVGQKVTLET
+355 YTGNAYVGKEVTLVT
-370 TASGVK
+370 TANGVK
-376 VTEGVTYTIEEGID
+376 VTEGVTYTIEEGSD
-390 LASLENGVLTI
+390 LASLENDVLTI

-469 VFIADGED
+469 VFVADGED
-477 YFILYKVKPEQLTGI
+477 YFILYKVQPEQLTGI
-492 NVGDLIEFTG
+492 KVGDLIEFTG
-502 DISHFPNGSVTTY
+502 DISHYPNGSVTTY
-515 ETRNNVITKLTE
+515 ETKNNVITKLTE

-543 SATFTFGQDNIS
+543 SAAFAFGQANIS

-562 GVVISNTEDSSGNMT
+562 GVVISNTEDSKGNMT

-584 NEYDLFMDSR
+584 YEYDLFMDSR
-594 DYEITKDP
+594 DYDITKDP
-602 FTKLTVGTVF
+602 FTKLTAGAIF
-612 NANVFAAAS
+612 NADVFAAAS
-621 NFFCPSNIEIISQQ
+621 NFFCPSNIEITSQQ
-635 EVLTMDKEKAE
+635 EVLTLDKEE
-646 INIHGNDKTLQLNAT
+646 GTINIHGNDKTLQLNAT
-661 YTGGSNTD
+661 YGGTNTA
-669 PIVWSSSAESVATVD
+669 PIVWSSSVESVATVD

-704 ETLSVQA
+704 ETLYVEA
-711 KITVVDENITK
+711 KITVVDKNVTTVTIKSTDFGLNGKQTSSVDKTINDLNFKISGSNTSGICDFRGDHIRIFKGNKIEISTNSGLINKVIFTCNANGTTKGGPKNFTGTNYTAGEEETGTWELAAGASSLSLTASQAQVQIT
-722 VKVSFNSDIAD
+722 
-733 LLTIDD
+733 
-739 SAKTATL
+739 
-746 TTQGI
+746 Q
-751 TFLIKQE
+751 
-758 GSPTPL
+758 
-764 SQMKDYL
+764 
-771 SSSNSLRFYQGYSME
+771 ME
-786 ISVASGTIKAI
+786 IS
-797 KPDSY
+797 Y
-802 AKKAFT
+802 
-808 AKNIS
+808 IS
-813 STDFT
+813 S
-818 VTDIDTVSMKN
+818 
-829 TTSSKISMKAV
+829 A
-840 KQVQIFSLEFTLGE
+840 E

>member
-1 MKKMKKSK
+1 MKKSK

-22 LVSCGNENNP
+22 LVSCGNES

-77 SAIVEQASVV
+77 SAIADQKGVV

-104 FTGNGTVKITA
+104 FTGNGSIKITA

-146 LNNLI
+146 ANHLI

-161 GKSAYISDTTG
+161 GKSAYISDSTG
-172 GAYIYNWSFNSA
+172 GAYIYNWSFNNA

-199 DITAFIVHSNS
+199 DITAFIVHST
-210 KDKNGNQN
+210 NGG

-227 NSEKRE
+227 NSEKKE
-233 RVSGTSAIV
+233 RVNGTSAIV

-280 GNPKEKGVNVKFKL
+280 GNPKVKGENVKFKL

-314 LVTGKKYKITAPLSW
+314 LAAGKKYKITAPLSW

-348 AKPLEVS
+348 SKPLEVS
-355 YTGNAYVGQKVTLET
+355 YTGNAYIGEKVTLVT

-376 VTEGVTYTIEEGID
+376 VTEGLTYTIEEGSN

-401 TGEGTIKVK
+401 TGEGAIKVK

-423 VTINATALAL
+423 VTINATVLAL

-456 TGTPRIDYGLYDK
+456 TGTPRSNTGYDK

-477 YFILYKVKPEQLTGI
+477 YFILYKVQPEQLTGI

-502 DISHFPNGSVTTY
+502 DIQHYKQANVTTY
-515 ETRNNVITKLTE
+515 ETKNNVITKLTE
-527 ADPSIVKPT
+527 ADSSIVKPT

-543 SATFTFGQDNIS
+543 SAAFAFGQANIS

-562 GVVISNTEDSSGNMT
+562 GVVTSNTKDSSGNMT

-584 NEYDLFMDSR
+584 NEYELFMDSR
-594 DYEITKDP
+594 DYDITKDP
-602 FTKLTVGTVF
+602 FTELTAGAVF
-612 NANVFAAAS
+612 NADVFAAAT
-621 NFFCPSNIEIISQQ
+621 NFFCPSNIEITSQQ
-635 EVLTMDKEKAE
+635 EVLTLDKKEGT
-646 INIHGNDKTLQLNAT
+646 INIHGNNKTLQLNAT
-661 YTGGSNTD
+661 YAGGSNTD

-693 VGETI
+693 VGETT

-711 KITVVDENITK
+711 KITVVDEGNITK
-722 VKVSFNSDIAD
+722 VTISASDLTEAAAGAVNQEVKGIKIEISTGLVNVANIRVYKGQTLKLTSNIGLMTKVVFTCIASGD
-733 LLTIDD
+733 
-739 SAKTATL
+739 AKYGPGCFTGTNYTAGEKETGAWELAAGASSLTL
-746 TTQGI
+746 TASKNQVRITQ
-751 TFLIKQE
+751 
-758 GSPTPL
+758 
-764 SQMKDYL
+764 
-771 SSSNSLRFYQGYSME
+771 ME
-786 ISVASGTIKAI
+786 ISYIQSA
-797 KPDSY
+797 
-802 AKKAFT
+802 
-808 AKNIS
+808 
-813 STDFT
+813 
-818 VTDIDTVSMKN
+818 
-829 TTSSKISMKAV
+829 
-840 KQVQIFSLEFTLGE
+840 E

>member
-104 FTGNGTVKITA
+104 FTGSGSVKITA

-161 GKSAYISDTTG
+161 GKSAYISDSTG
-172 GAYIYNWSFNSA
+172 GAYIYNWSFNNA

-199 DITAFIVHSNS
+199 DITAFIVHST
-210 KDKNGNQN
+210 NGG

-227 NSEKRE
+227 NSEKKE
-233 RVSGTSAIV
+233 RVNGTSAIV
-242 STTEVEAMKPIELD
+242 STTKVEAMEPIELD
-256 EAGYKALTY
+256 EAGFKALTY

-280 GNPKEKGVNVKFKL
+280 GKPSKGTGVNVKFKL
-294 GNTDIVLRTDKYDPA
+294 GNTDIVLRTDSYDPA
-309 SPSDT
+309 APSDT
-314 LVTGKKYKITAPLSW
+314 LVAGKTYKITAPLSW

-355 YTGNAYVGQKVTLET
+355 YTGNAYVGEIVNLET

-376 VTEGVTYTIEEGID
+376 VTEGVTYTIEEGSN

-423 VTINATALAL
+423 VTINATALTL
-433 SKLSELKSMTS
+433 SKLSALKSMTT

-456 TGTPRIDYGLYDK
+456 TGTPRSDSGLYDK
-469 VFIADGED
+469 VFIADEED
-477 YFILYKVKPEQLTGI
+477 YFILYKVQPEQLTGI

-502 DISHFPNGSVTTY
+502 DIQHYKQADVTTY
-515 ETRNNVITKLTE
+515 ETAHNVITKLTE
-527 ADPSIVKPT
+527 ADSSIVKPT

-543 SATFTFGQDNIS
+543 SAAFTFGQANIS

-562 GVVISNTEDSSGNMT
+562 AVVISNTEDSKGNMT

-584 NEYDLFMDSR
+584 NEYELFMDSR
-594 DYEITKDP
+594 DYDITKDP
-602 FTKLTVGTVF
+602 FTKLKAGAVF
-612 NANVFAAAS
+612 NADVFAAAS
-621 NFFCPSNIEIISQQ
+621 NFFCPSNIDITGEQ
-635 EVLTMDKEKAE
+635 EVLTLDKKEGE
-646 INIHGNDKTLQLNAT
+646 INICGNDKTLQLNAT

-704 ETLSVQA
+704 ETLKAQA

-722 VKVSFNSDIAD
+722 VTVSFSSDIAD
-733 LLTIDD
+733 LLTIDN

-758 GSPTPL
+758 DSPTPL

-771 SSSNSLRFYQGYSME
+771 SRNSLRFYKGYSME

-808 AKNIS
+808 ANNIS
-813 STDFT
+813 SNDFT

-829 TTSSKISMKAV
+829 TTSSKISMTAV
-840 KQVQIFSLEFTLGE
+840 SQVQIYSLEFTLGD

>member
-22 LVSCGNENNP
+22 LVSCGNENNT

-104 FTGNGTVKITA
+104 FTGNGSIKITA

-132 HIYTIAEAKAASSD
+132 HIYTIAEAKAATSNA
-146 LNNLI
+146 NNLI

-161 GKSAYISDTTG
+161 GTSAYISDSTG
-172 GAYIYNWSFNSA
+172 GAYIYNWSFNNA

-199 DITAFIVHSNS
+199 DITAFIVHSNK
-210 KDKNGNQN
+210 KDKNGNQI
-218 ERGLQISNW
+218 ERGLQISNY
-227 NSEKRE
+227 NSGS
-233 RVSGTSAIV
+233 RVNGTSAIV
-242 STTEVEAMKPIELD
+242 STTEVEAMEPIELD
-256 EAGYKALTY
+256 EAGFKALTY

-280 GNPKEKGVNVKFKL
+280 GKPSKGTGVDVKFKL
-294 GNTDIVLRTDKYDPA
+294 GNTDITLRTDKFDPA
-309 SPSDT
+309 APSDT

-376 VTEGVTYTIEEGID
+376 VTEGVTYTIEEGSD

-456 TGTPRIDYGLYDK
+456 TGTPRIDSGLYDK

-502 DISHFPNGSVTTY
+502 DIQHYKQGDVTTY

-527 ADPSIVKPT
+527 ADSSIVKPT

-543 SATFTFGQDNIS
+543 SATFTFGQANIS
-555 KAYKINQ
+555 KAFKINQ
-562 GVVISNTEDSSGNMT
+562 GVVVSNTEDSSGNMT

-594 DYEITKDP
+594 DYDITKDP
-602 FTKLTVGTVF
+602 FTKLTAGAVF
-612 NANVFAAAS
+612 NADVFAAAS
-621 NFFCPSNIEIISQQ
+621 NFFCPSNIEITSQQ
-635 EVLTMDKEKAE
+635 EVLTLDKEE
-646 INIHGNDKTLQLNAT
+646 GTINIHGNNKTLQLNAT
-661 YTGGSNTD
+661 YGGTNTA
-669 PIVWSSSAESVATVD
+669 PIVWSSSVESVATVN

-711 KITVVDENITK
+711 KITVVDVNITK
-722 VKVSFNSDIAD
+722 VTISASDLTKMETAGAVNQEVKGIKFEISNGIVNVANIRVYQGQTLKLTSNIGLMTKVVFTCTASGD
-733 LLTIDD
+733 
-739 SAKTATL
+739 AKYGPGCFTGTNYTAGEEQTGTWELAAGASSLTL
-746 TTQGI
+746 TASKKQVRITQ
-751 TFLIKQE
+751 
-758 GSPTPL
+758 
-764 SQMKDYL
+764 
-771 SSSNSLRFYQGYSME
+771 ME
-786 ISVASGTIKAI
+786 ISYIPSA
-797 KPDSY
+797 
-802 AKKAFT
+802 
-808 AKNIS
+808 
-813 STDFT
+813 
-818 VTDIDTVSMKN
+818 
-829 TTSSKISMKAV
+829 
-840 KQVQIFSLEFTLGE
+840 E

>member
-22 LVSCGNENNP
+22 LVSCGNKS
-32 SQPSNNPTTPSN
+32 SQPSSNPTTPSN

-104 FTGNGTVKITA
+104 FTGNGSIKITA

-146 LNNLI
+146 ASHLI

-161 GKSAYISDTTG
+161 GTSAYISDTTG
-172 GAYIYNWSFNSA
+172 GAYIYNWSYNNA
-184 DTAITNKSFTVGQTV
+184 DTAITNKAFTVGQTV
-199 DITAFIVHSNS
+199 DITAFIVHST
-210 KDKNGNQN
+210 NGG
-218 ERGLQISNW
+218 ERGLQISNY
-227 NSEKRE
+227 NSGS

-242 STTEVEAMKPIELD
+242 STTKVEAMKPIELD

-314 LVTGKKYKITAPLSW
+314 LVAGKKYKITAPLSW

-348 AKPLEVS
+348 SEPLEVS
-355 YTGNAYVGQKVTLET
+355 YTGNAYVGDKVTLVT

-376 VTEGVTYTIEEGID
+376 VTEGVTYTIEEGSN

-401 TGEGTIKVK
+401 TGEGAIKVK

-423 VTINATALAL
+423 VTINATALTL
-433 SKLSELKSMTS
+433 SKLSELKSMTT

-456 TGTPRIDYGLYDK
+456 TGTPRSDSGLYDK
-469 VFIADGED
+469 VFVADGED
-477 YFILYKVKPEQLTGI
+477 YFILYKVQPGQLTGI

-502 DISHFPNGSVTTY
+502 DIQHYKQADVTTY
-515 ETRNNVITKLTE
+515 ETKNNVITKLTE
-527 ADPSIVKPT
+527 ADSSIVKPT

-543 SATFTFGQDNIS
+543 SAAFAFGQANIS

-562 GVVISNTEDSSGNMT
+562 GVVTSNTKDSKGNMT

-584 NEYDLFMDSR
+584 IEYELFMDSR
-594 DYEITKDP
+594 DYDITKDP
-602 FTKLTVGTVF
+602 FTKLTVGAVF
-612 NANVFAAAS
+612 NADVFAAAS
-621 NFFCPSNIEIISQQ
+621 NFFCPSNIEITGEQ
-635 EVLTMDKEKAE
+635 EVLTLDKKEGE

-661 YTGGSNTD
+661 YTGTNAGAIT
-669 PIVWSSSAESVATVD
+669 WSSSVESVATVD

-704 ETLSVQA
+704 ETLYAQA

-722 VKVSFNSDIAD
+722 VKVSFNSGIAN

-739 SAKTATL
+739 STKTATF

-751 TFLIKQE
+751 TFLIKQG
-758 GSPTPL
+758 GSNTPL
-764 SQMKDYL
+764 SQMKNYL
-771 SSSNSLRFYQGYSME
+771 SKNSLRFYKDYSME

-808 AKNIS
+808 AENIS
-813 STDFT
+813 SKDFT
-818 VTDIDTVSMKN
+818 VTDTDTVSMKN
-829 TTSSKISMKAV
+829 TTSSKISMTAV
-840 KQVQIFSLEFTLGE
+840 NQVQIYSLEFTLGD

>member
-104 FTGNGTVKITA
+104 FTGNGSIKITA

-132 HIYTIAEAKAASSD
+132 HIYTIAEAKAAKSD

-161 GKSAYISDTTG
+161 GKSAYISDATG
-172 GAYIYNWSFNSA
+172 GAYIYNWSFNNA

-199 DITAFIVHSNS
+199 DITAFIVHST
-210 KDKNGNQN
+210 NGG

-227 NSEKRE
+227 NSEKKE

-256 EAGYKALTY
+256 EAGFKALTY

-280 GNPKEKGVNVKFKL
+280 GKPSKGTGVKVEFKL
-294 GNTDIVLRTDKYDPA
+294 GNTDIVLRTDSYDPA
-309 SPSDT
+309 VPSDT
-314 LVTGKKYKITAPLSW
+314 LVAGKTYKITAPLSW

-355 YTGNAYVGQKVTLET
+355 YTGNAYVGKEVTLVT
-370 TASGVK
+370 TANGVK
-376 VTEGVTYTIEEGID
+376 VTEGVTYTIEEGSD
-390 LASLENGVLTI
+390 LASLENDVLTI

-469 VFIADGED
+469 VFVADGED
-477 YFILYKVKPEQLTGI
+477 YFILYKVQPEQLTGI
-492 NVGDLIEFTG
+492 KVGDLIEFTG
-502 DISHFPNGSVTTY
+502 DISHYPNGSVTTY
-515 ETRNNVITKLTE
+515 ETKNNVITKLTE

-543 SATFTFGQDNIS
+543 SAAFAFGQANIS

-562 GVVISNTEDSSGNMT
+562 GVVISNTEDSKGNMT

-584 NEYDLFMDSR
+584 YEYDLFMDSR
-594 DYEITKDP
+594 DYDITKDP
-602 FTKLTVGTVF
+602 FTKLTAGAIF
-612 NANVFAAAS
+612 NADVFAAAS
-621 NFFCPSNIEIISQQ
+621 NFFCPSNIEITSQQ
-635 EVLTMDKEKAE
+635 EVLTLDKEE
-646 INIHGNDKTLQLNAT
+646 GTINIHGNDKTLQLNAT
-661 YTGGSNTD
+661 YGGTNTA
-669 PIVWSSSAESVATVD
+669 PIVWSSSVESVATVD

-704 ETLSVQA
+704 ETLYVEA
-711 KITVVDENITK
+711 KITVVDKNVTTVTIKSTDFGLNGKQTSSVDKTINDLNFKISGSNTSGICDFRGDHIRIFKGNKIEISTNSGLINKVIFTCNANGTTKGGPKNFTGTNYTAGEEETGTWELAAGASSLSLTASQAQVQIT
-722 VKVSFNSDIAD
+722 
-733 LLTIDD
+733 
-739 SAKTATL
+739 
-746 TTQGI
+746 Q
-751 TFLIKQE
+751 
-758 GSPTPL
+758 
-764 SQMKDYL
+764 
-771 SSSNSLRFYQGYSME
+771 ME
-786 ISVASGTIKAI
+786 IS
-797 KPDSY
+797 Y
-802 AKKAFT
+802 
-808 AKNIS
+808 IS
-813 STDFT
+813 S
-818 VTDIDTVSMKN
+818 
-829 TTSSKISMKAV
+829 A
-840 KQVQIFSLEFTLGE
+840 E

>member
-104 FTGNGTVKITA
+104 FTGNGSIKITA

-132 HIYTIAEAKAASSD
+132 HIYTIAEAKAATSNA
-146 LNNLI
+146 NNLI

-161 GKSAYISDTTG
+161 GKSAYISDSTG
-172 GAYIYNWSFNSA
+172 GAYIYNWSFNNA

-199 DITAFIVHSNS
+199 DITAFIVHST
-210 KDKNGNQN
+210 NGG

-227 NSEKRE
+227 NSEKKE
-233 RVSGTSAIV
+233 RVNGTSAIV
-242 STTEVEAMKPIELD
+242 STTEVEAMEPIELD
-256 EAGYKALTY
+256 EAGFKALTY

-280 GNPKEKGVNVKFKL
+280 GKPSKGTGVNVKFKL
-294 GNTDIVLRTDKYDPA
+294 GNTDIVLRTDSYDPA
-309 SPSDT
+309 APSDT
-314 LVTGKKYKITAPLSW
+314 LVAGKTYKITAPLSW

-355 YTGNAYVGQKVTLET
+355 YTGNAYVGEIVNLET

-376 VTEGVTYTIEEGID
+376 VTEGVTYTIEEGSN

-423 VTINATALAL
+423 VTINATALTL
-433 SKLSELKSMTS
+433 SKLSALKSMTT

-456 TGTPRIDYGLYDK
+456 TGTPRSDSGLYDK

-477 YFILYKVKPEQLTGI
+477 YFILYKVQPEQLTGI

-502 DISHFPNGSVTTY
+502 DIQHYKQADVTTY
-515 ETRNNVITKLTE
+515 ETAHNVITKLTE
-527 ADPSIVKPT
+527 ADSSIVKPT

-543 SATFTFGQDNIS
+543 SAAFTFGQANIS

-562 GVVISNTEDSSGNMT
+562 AVVISNTEDSKGNMT

-584 NEYDLFMDSR
+584 NEYELFMDSR
-594 DYEITKDP
+594 DYDITKDP
-602 FTKLTVGTVF
+602 FTKLKAGAVF
-612 NANVFAAAS
+612 NADVFAAAS
-621 NFFCPSNIEIISQQ
+621 NFFCPSNIDITGEQ
-635 EVLTMDKEKAE
+635 EVLTLDKKEGE
-646 INIHGNDKTLQLNAT
+646 INIRGNDKTLQLNAT

-704 ETLSVQA
+704 ETLKAQA

-722 VKVSFNSDIAD
+722 VTVSFSSDIAD
-733 LLTIDD
+733 LLTIDN

-758 GSPTPL
+758 DSPTPL

-771 SSSNSLRFYQGYSME
+771 SRNSLRFYKGYSME

-802 AKKAFT
+802 AKNAFT
-808 AKNIS
+808 ANNIS
-813 STDFT
+813 SNDFT

-829 TTSSKISMKAV
+829 TTSSKISMTAV
-840 KQVQIFSLEFTLGE
+840 SQVQIYSLEFTLGD

>member
-22 LVSCGNENNP
+22 LVSCGNES
-32 SQPSNNPTTPSN
+32 SQPSSNPTTPSN

-104 FTGNGTVKITA
+104 FTGNGSVKITA

-132 HIYTIAEAKAASSD
+132 HIYTIAEAKAATSD
-146 LNNLI
+146 MNNLI

-172 GAYIYNWSFNSA
+172 GAYIYNWSFNNA
-184 DTAITNKSFTVGQTV
+184 DTAITNKAFTVGQTV
-199 DITAFIVHSNS
+199 DITAFIVHST
-210 KDKNGNQN
+210 NGG

-227 NSEKRE
+227 NSEKKE

-256 EAGYKALTY
+256 EAGFKALTS

-280 GNPKEKGVNVKFKL
+280 GKPSKGTGVNVKFKL
-294 GNTDIVLRTDKYDPA
+294 GNTDIVLRTDSYDPA
-309 SPSDT
+309 VPSDT

-338 SSGVSIVEAD
+338 SSGVSIVDAD
-348 AKPLEVS
+348 SKPLEVS
-355 YTGNAYVGQKVTLET
+355 YTGNAYVGEIVNLET

-376 VTEGVTYTIEEGID
+376 VTEGVTYTIEEGSN

-401 TGEGTIKVK
+401 NGEGTIKVK

-423 VTINATALAL
+423 VTINATALTL
-433 SKLSELKSMTS
+433 SKLSELKSMTT

-456 TGTPRIDYGLYDK
+456 TGTPRSDSGLYDK

-477 YFILYKVKPEQLTGI
+477 YFILYKVQPEQLTGI

-502 DISHFPNGSVTTY
+502 DIQHYKQADVTTY
-515 ETRNNVITKLTE
+515 ETKNNVITKLTE
-527 ADPSIVKPT
+527 ADSSIVKPT
-536 ATELTSS
+536 AKELTSS
-543 SATFTFGQDNIS
+543 SAAFTFGQANIS

-562 GVVISNTEDSSGNMT
+562 GVVTSNTKDSKGNMT

-584 NEYDLFMDSR
+584 NEYELFMDSR
-594 DYEITKDP
+594 DYDITKDP
-602 FTKLTVGTVF
+602 FTKLTVGAVF
-612 NANVFAAAS
+612 NADVFAAAS
-621 NFFCPSNIEIISQQ
+621 NFFCPSNIEITGEQ
-635 EVLTMDKEKAE
+635 EVLTLDKKEGE

-661 YTGGSNTD
+661 YTGTNAD

-693 VGETI
+693 VGETT

-704 ETLSVQA
+704 ETLYAQA
-711 KITVVDENITK
+711 KITVVDEKITK
-722 VKVSFNSDIAD
+722 V
-733 LLTIDD
+733 TI
-739 SAKTATL
+739 
-746 TTQGI
+746 
-751 TFLIKQE
+751 
-758 GSPTPL
+758 
-764 SQMKDYL
+764 
-771 SSSNSLRFYQGYSME
+771 SSSDLTVTEAGAVNQEVKGIKIEISTGLINVANIRVYKGQTLKLTSNIGLMTKVVFTCTASGEAKYGPGCFTGTNYTAGEEKTGTWELTAGASSLSLTAEANQVRITQME
-786 ISVASGTIKAI
+786 ISYIPSA
-797 KPDSY
+797 
-802 AKKAFT
+802 
-808 AKNIS
+808 
-813 STDFT
+813 
-818 VTDIDTVSMKN
+818 
-829 TTSSKISMKAV
+829 
-840 KQVQIFSLEFTLGE
+840 E